1 MNFIINRKVLISML
15 FFGLSMMG
23 YFSWKNLSM
32 ELFPNAELPML
43 YVQISSQLEVDP
55 KYMESQA
62 IIPLEGTIGTLQGIE
77 NMESTAESRRGSIM
91 VEFNKNV
98 NFKYTYLKVQ
108 EKVDEIKASLPEQ
121 FRVTVV
127 KVDLNQMKNQFMQ
140 LQVLGGGDVDRVRN
154 ITDLKIKTELENIDG
169 IAGVNVFGGHEK
181 SVEIQLDMDVC
192 EAYKITAATI
202 RSKIAQN
209 YRARAFA
216 GNVYESKKEYFVQ
229 VTSEFDDLKE
239 IGNLIIAPGPILLKD
254 VAKVYFGTKEETSF
268 SRVNG
273 KNAVSISLVNDA
285 QSNLIDLS
293 HNTLAVIAKLNA
305 TLASKDVQIKVQ
317 NNAADTMEKNL
328 NQIGELAL
336 VGGLLA
342 IMVLW
347 IFLKNFQLVSIIA
360 LAIPISV
367 LTAFNFFYGADISI
381 NSLTLVGMA
390 LAVGMLLDN
399 SVVVLENIYRLR
411 GLGKSPRDSVIQGT
425 TEVWRSV
432 FASTL
437 TTVTVFL
444 PFLFS
449 DNFLVTLIGKNVGVS
464 IISTL
469 SISLFVA
476 TLLVPMMAFSF
487 LKRKGSENLSFNIV
501 STRNKLV
508 QAYVMLMKY
517 SLRKPAQTIVG
528 VLIFFF
534 VSVFLCLAV
543 SMSNLQEVQTKA
555 FRISVTTP
563 VGSTIEATDKI
574 VSQIENRIDTI
585 AEKEDISSN
594 IQAESATVNV
604 ILKEDFKKTS
614 IRTIAQIRED
624 VQQRV
629 QGIPGAVIDISDAS
643 ETTPSSG
650 GGGGGGGGGAGA
662 RQSSGGSSSMMKL
675 LGVGSNQE
683 RIQIKGQDFDVMKNV
698 AGDLQYFLES
708 LESMNRVRVS
718 YSDNRPEVHLRFHP
732 LSMSE
737 NGVSLA
743 NISGELNSFSKEI
756 NTNIK
761 FKQGIDEYD
770 ILIKEMPKLGTTVE
784 QQKKPRAMFDLRTL
798 PIPDSKGGLHEL
810 QSLSEIIYSSGYANI
825 TRVNREKQ
833 IEVTFSFVA
842 AAQDSKDLLAS
853 YRQEVDR
860 IVESYKLPSG
870 VAVQVIHEEDELKDF
885 YFLILAAFILIFM
898 ILASVFESLSTP
910 FVLMF
915 SIPLAAIGSFVA
927 LILTGNSLFSANTL
941 IGFIIL
947 IGIVVNNGIILIDY
961 TNILRKRGYRIE
973 RALIVAG
980 MSRIRPI
987 LITAIVT
994 VVAMLPLAMGDNE
1007 YVGAIGAP
1015 FAITVIGGLSMSTL
1029 LTLIFIPTF
1038 YFGLENAINWMKE
1051 LSVKTR
1057 IIQLILFFIGIYLIY
1072 TRVDSFLWQM
1082 LNTIALVMVIPGS
1095 TWFMMNSLRKAKE
1108 TVIDPSKPIHI
1119 KVQNLV
1125 KIYDWGSRFKREWIG
1140 NRTIRERAGHM
1151 KYYRSWRD
1159 FDDYVWEIPLLGFMI
1174 YFTLGYLQNGLYMFI
1189 FAHLIFFFAL
1199 FLWNPISEYLEYKG
1213 ERDQIKW
1220 LAKAA
1225 SLGYSLIYWV
1235 LPLVFLVF
1243 FYLAWKSLGSVIMI
1257 GVLWYFALSVNRTA
1271 QMLYNENV
1279 NIERLEGRFAR
1290 SRRFFFKM
1298 VEQMP
1303 LIGRKRDAFK
1313 ALKGVSLEIE
1323 TGMIGLLGP
1332 NGAGKSTMMRII
1344 CGIYEQSYGKVWI
1357 NGIDTQ
1363 EKREELQGLIG
1374 YLPQEF
1380 GSYENM
1386 SAYEFLDY
1394 QAILKGLTTPVARAE
1409 RIEYVLTSVHLWD
1422 RKDDKIGGFSGGM
1435 KQRIGIAQILLHLPR
1450 ILVVDEPTAGLDPRE
1465 RIRFRNL
1472 LVELSRERVVIFSTH
1487 IIEDISSS
1495 CNQVAVVNRGQLHY
1509 AGNPGDMVKLADG
1522 LVWQFTIPARDFD
1535 SFLAKDRV
1543 VHHMRDGENI
1553 KLRFLSTEKPAD
1565 DAIVVKPV
1573 LEEAYLCLLK
1583 GIKVVKQ

>member
-1 MNFIINRKVLISML
+1 MNSIINKKVLISML
-15 FFGLSMMG
+15 FLGLSMMG

-43 YVQISSQLEVDP
+43 YIQISSQLEVDP

-62 IIPLEGTIGTLQGIE
+62 IVPLEGAIGTLQGIQ
-77 NMESTAESRRGSIM
+77 NMESTAESRQGNIM
-91 VEFNKNV
+91 VEFNKNI

-121 FRVTVV
+121 FKVTVV

-140 LQVLGGGDVDRVRN
+140 LQVLGGGGVDRVRN
-154 ITDLKIKTELENIDG
+154 VTDLKIKTELENIDG
-169 IAGVNVFGGHEK
+169 IAGVNIFGGHEK

-192 EAYKITAATI
+192 EAYHITAATI
-202 RSKIAQN
+202 RSKITQN
-209 YRARAFA
+209 YKARAFA
-216 GNVYESKKEYFVQ
+216 GNVYEANKEYVVQ

-239 IGNLIIAPGPILLKD
+239 IGSLVIAPGPILLKD
-254 VAKVYFGTKEETSF
+254 VAKVYFGTKEETSY

-273 KNAVSISLVNDA
+273 KDAVSITLVNDA

-293 HNTLAVIAKLNA
+293 HNTLAVIAKLNVA
-305 TLASKDVQIKVQ
+305 LASKDVQIKVQ

-336 VGGLLA
+336 IGGILA
-342 IMVLW
+342 IIVLW

-367 LTAFNFFYGADISI
+367 LTAFNIFYGADISI

-411 GLGKSPRDSVIQGT
+411 GLGKSPRDSVVQGT
-425 TEVWRSV
+425 TEVLRSV
-432 FASTL
+432 FSATL
-437 TTVTVFL
+437 CTVMVFL

-449 DNFLVTLIGKNVGVS
+449 NNFLITLLGKNIGVS

-476 TLLVPMMAFSF
+476 VLLVPMMAFSF
-487 LKRKGSENLSFNIV
+487 LSRKSSNSLSFNVV

-534 VSVFLCLAV
+534 VTIFLCLAV
-543 SMSNLQEVQTKA
+543 SMNNLQQVETNA
-555 FRISVTTP
+555 FRISVTMP
-563 VGSTIEATDKI
+563 VGSSIQATDKI
-574 VSQIENRIDTI
+574 VAQIESRIDTI
-585 AEKEDISSN
+585 PEKEDITSN
-594 IQAESATVNV
+594 IQLESATLNV
-604 ILKEDFKKTS
+604 LLKENFKKTS
-614 IRTIAQIRED
+614 KRTISQIRDD
-624 VQQRV
+624 VQKRV
-629 QGIPGAVIDISDAS
+629 ENIPGAVIDITDAS
-643 ETTPSSG
+643 ETTASAG
-650 GGGGGGGGGAGA
+650 GGGGGGGG
-662 RQSSGGSSSMMKL
+662 RQSAGGTGSMMKM
-675 LGVGSNQE
+675 LGVGANQE
-683 RIQIKGQDFDVMKNV
+683 RILIKGQDFDVMKNV

-718 YSDNRPEVHLRFHP
+718 YSDNRPEIHLRFHP
-732 LSMSE
+732 LSMNE
-737 NGVSLA
+737 NDISLGGIA
-743 NISGELNSFSKEI
+743 GELNSFSKET

-761 FKQGIDEYD
+761 FKQGTDEFD
-770 ILIKEMPKLGTTVE
+770 ILIKEMPKLGTTLE
-784 QQKKPRAMFDLRTL
+784 QQKKPRTIYDLRNL
-798 PIPDSKGGLHEL
+798 PIPDTKGGLHEL
-810 QSLSEIIYSSGYANI
+810 QSISEIVYSSGAANI

-833 IEVTFSFVA
+833 IEVTYSFVA
-842 AAQDSKDLLAS
+842 AAQDSKELLTT

-860 IVESYKLPSG
+860 VVGSYKLPAG

-898 ILASVFESLSTP
+898 ILASVFESISTP

-961 TNILRKRGYRIE
+961 TNILRKRGFRTE
-973 RALIVAG
+973 RALILAG

-994 VVAMLPLAMGDNE
+994 VVAMFPLAMGDNE

-1038 YFGLENAINWMKE
+1038 YFGLENAIAWMKG
-1051 LSVKTR
+1051 LSIR
-1057 IIQLILFFIGIYLIY
+1057 IRTIQIILLVIGFYLIY
-1072 TRVDSFLWQM
+1072 TRVDAFLWQM
-1082 LNTIALVMVIPGS
+1082 LDVIAIVLVVPGS
-1095 TWFMMNSLRKAKE
+1095 TWFIMNSLRKATV
-1108 TVIDPSKPIHI
+1108 TVIDPAEPIHI
-1119 KVQNLV
+1119 SVQNLV
-1125 KIYDWGSRFKREWIG
+1125 KIYDWGSRFQREWIG
-1140 NRTIRERAGHM
+1140 NRNIRERAGQI
-1151 KYYRSWRD
+1151 KYYRTWKD
-1159 FDDYVWEIPLLGFMI
+1159 FDDFIWELPVLGFML
-1174 YFTLGYLQNGLYMFI
+1174 YFTFGYLRNGLYMFI
-1189 FAHLIFFFAL
+1189 LAHIIFL
-1199 FLWNPISEYLEYKG
+1199 FSIYLWGPVKEYLEFKG
-1213 ERDQIKW
+1213 EQNATKW
-1220 LAKAA
+1220 PFTVARW
-1225 SLGYSLIYWV
+1225 GYSFLFWIQPLI
-1235 LPLVFLVF
+1235 FLVLF
-1243 FYLAWKSLGSVIMI
+1243 FMAWRSIGSVIMI
-1257 GVLWYFALSVNRTA
+1257 GLLWYFALAVKTTA
-1271 QMLYNENV
+1271 DMLYTKNL
-1279 NIERLEGRFAR
+1279 NIERLQGRFAGSKR
-1290 SRRFFFKM
+1290 IFFKL

-1332 NGAGKSTMMRII
+1332 NGAGKSTMMRVI

-1363 EKREELQGLIG
+1363 RKREELQGLIG

-1394 QAILKGLTTPVARAE
+1394 QGILKGLTNPAERAT
-1409 RIEYVLTSVHLWD
+1409 RIEYVLSSVHLWD

-1509 AGNPGDMVKLADG
+1509 AGNPGNMVKLAEG
-1522 LVWQFTIPARDFD
+1522 LVWQYTIPAHDFD
-1535 SFLAKDRV
+1535 AFPAKDRV

-1553 KLRFLSTEKPAD
+1553 KLRFLSSEKPSE
-1565 DAIVVKPV
+1565 DAIPVKPV

-1583 GIKVVKQ
+1583 GIRAK

>member
-15 FFGLSMMG
+15 FLGLSLMG

-43 YVQISSQLEVDP
+43 YVQIASQLEVDP

-62 IIPLEGTIGTLQGIE
+62 IVPLEGAIGKLQGIQ
-77 NMESTAESRRGSIM
+77 NMESTAESRQGSIM
-91 VEFNKNV
+91 IEFNKNI

-108 EKVDEIKASLPEQ
+108 EKVDEIKATLPEQ
-121 FRVTVV
+121 FKVTVM
-127 KVDLNQMKNQFMQ
+127 KVDLNQMNNQFMQ
-140 LQVLGGGDVDRVRN
+140 LQVLGGGDVDHVRN
-154 ITDLKIKTELENIDG
+154 ITDLKIKTELGNIDG

-192 EAYKITAATI
+192 QAYHLTAATI
-202 RSKIAQN
+202 RNKISQN
-209 YRARAFA
+209 YKARAFA
-216 GNVYESKKEYFVQ
+216 GNVYEANKEYFVQ
-229 VTSEFDDLKE
+229 VTSEFDDLSE
-239 IGNLIIAPGPILLKD
+239 IGNLVIATGPILLKD
-254 VAKVYFGTKEETSF
+254 VAKVYFGTKEETSY

-273 KNAVSISLVNDA
+273 KSAVSITLVNDA
-285 QSNLIDLS
+285 QSNLIKLS
-293 HNTLAVIAKLNA
+293 HNTLDIIDELNES
-305 TLASKDVQIKVQ
+305 LASKDIQIKVQ
-317 NNAADTMEKNL
+317 NNAAETMEKNL
-328 NQIGELAL
+328 DQIGELAL
-336 VGGLLA
+336 IGGLLA

-347 IFLKNFQLVSIIA
+347 IFLKNFQLVSIIS

-367 LTAFNFFYGADISI
+367 LTAFNVFYGANISI

-411 GLGKSPRDSVIQGT
+411 GLGKSPRDSVVQGT

-437 TTVTVFL
+437 CTVTVFL
-444 PFLFS
+444 PFIFS
-449 DNFLVTLIGKNVGVS
+449 SNFLITLIGKNVGVS

-469 SISLFVA
+469 SISLLVA

-487 LKRKGSENLSFNIV
+487 LKRKNSNNLSFNVV

-517 SLRKPAQTIVG
+517 SLRKPAQTIIG

-534 VSVFLCLAV
+534 VTIFLCLAV
-543 SMSNLQEVQTKA
+543 SMNNLQQVETNA
-555 FRISVTTP
+555 FRVSVTMP
-563 VGSTIEATDKI
+563 VGSTIQATDKI
-574 VSQIENRIDTI
+574 VAQIETRIDTI
-585 AEKEDISSN
+585 PEKEDITSN
-594 IQAESATVNV
+594 IQLESATVNV
-604 ILKEDFKKTS
+604 LLKENFRK
-614 IRTIAQIRED
+614 IRNRSVAQIRED
-624 VQQRV
+624 VKRRV
-629 QGIPGAVIDISDAS
+629 SNISGAVIDIADAS
-643 ETTPSSG
+643 ETTSGSG
-650 GGGGGGGGGAGA
+650 GGVG
-662 RQSSGGSSSMMKL
+662 RQSKGGTGNMMKL
-675 LGVGSNQE
+675 LGIGSNQE
-683 RIQIKGQDFDVMKNV
+683 RILIKGQDFDVMKNV

-708 LESMNRVRVS
+708 LESMNQVRVS

-732 LSMSE
+732 LSMNE
-737 NGVSLA
+737 NDVSLA
-743 NISGELNSFSKEI
+743 SILGELNSFSKET

-761 FKQGIDEYD
+761 FKQGTDEYD
-770 ILIKEMPKLGTTVE
+770 IIIKEMPKLGTTLE
-784 QQKKPRAMFDLRTL
+784 QQKKPRTIYDLRTL
-798 PIPDSKGGLHEL
+798 PVPDTKGGLHEL
-810 QSLSEIIYSSGYANI
+810 QSISEIVYSSGAANI

-833 IEVTFSFVA
+833 IEVTYSFVSS
-842 AAQDSKDLLAS
+842 AQDSKDLLAT
-853 YRQEVDR
+853 YRQEVDKV
-860 IVESYKLPSG
+860 VESYKLPVG

-898 ILASVFESLSTP
+898 ILASVFESLTTP

-927 LILTGNSLFSANTL
+927 LILTGNTLLSANTL

-961 TNILRKRGYRIE
+961 TNILRKRGFRTE
-973 RALIVAG
+973 RALILAG

-994 VVAMLPLAMGDNE
+994 VVAMFPLALGDKE

-1038 YFGLENAINWMKE
+1038 YFGLENAVRWMKG
-1051 LSVKTR
+1051 LSLR
-1057 IIQLILFFIGIYLIY
+1057 IKLIQLVLLLSGIYLIY
-1072 TRVDSFLWQM
+1072 ARVDAFLWQM
-1082 LNTIALVMVIPGS
+1082 LDLIAIVLVIPGS
-1095 TWFMMNSLRKAKE
+1095 TWFIMNSLRKARE
-1108 TVIDPSKPIHI
+1108 TVIDPGVPIHI
-1119 KVQNLV
+1119 TVQNLV
-1125 KIYDWGSRFKREWIG
+1125 KIYDWGSRFQREWVG
-1140 NRTIRERAGHM
+1140 NRNIRERTGQVR
-1151 KYYRSWRD
+1151 YYHHWKD
-1159 FDDYVWEIPLLGFMI
+1159 FDDFVWELPILGFLF
-1174 YFTLGYLQNGLYMFI
+1174 YFTFSYLKNGLYMFI
-1189 FAHLIFFFAL
+1189 LAHAIFFL
-1199 FLWNPISEYLEYKG
+1199 IVYLWGPIQQYLRYIS
-1213 ERDQIKW
+1213 ERDQLKW
-1220 LAKAA
+1220 PDRLAEW
-1225 SLGYSLIYWV
+1225 GYSFIYWI
-1235 LPLVFLVF
+1235 LPLIFLILF
-1243 FYLAWKSLGSVIMI
+1243 HLAWKSTGSVIMI
-1257 GVLWYFALSVNRTA
+1257 GILWYFALTVQMTA
-1271 QMLYNENV
+1271 HMLYDKKI
-1279 NIERLEGRFAR
+1279 NIERLQGRFAG
-1290 SRRFFFKM
+1290 SRRIFFKL

-1303 LIGRKRDAFK
+1303 LIGRKRDSFK

-1363 EKREELQGLIG
+1363 QKREELQGLIG

-1394 QAILKGLTTPVARAE
+1394 QGILKGLTDPSERAT
-1409 RIEYVLTSVHLWD
+1409 RIEYVLSSVHLWD

-1435 KQRIGIAQILLHLPR
+1435 KQRIGIAEILLHLPR

-1509 AGNPGDMVKLADG
+1509 AGNPANMVKLADG
-1522 LVWQFTIPARDFD
+1522 LVWQYTIPATDFD
-1535 SFLAKDRV
+1535 AFPAKDRV

-1553 KLRFLSTEKPAD
+1553 KLRFLSAEKPSE
-1565 DAIVVKPV
+1565 DAIPVKPV

-1583 GIKVVKQ
+1583 GIKAK

>member
-23 YFSWKNLSM
+23 YFSWRNLSM

-62 IIPLEGTIGTLQGIE
+62 IVPLEGTIGTLQGIQ
-77 NMESTAESRRGSIM
+77 NMESTAESRQGSIM
-91 VEFNKNV
+91 VEFNKNI

-121 FRVTVV
+121 FKVTVV

-140 LQVLGGGDVDRVRN
+140 LQVLGSGDVDRVRN

-181 SVEIQLDMDVC
+181 SIEIRLDMDVC
-192 EAYKITAATI
+192 QAYHITAATI
-202 RSKIAQN
+202 RSKLLQN
-209 YRARAFA
+209 YKARAFA
-216 GNVYESKKEYFVQ
+216 GNVYEAKKEFVVQ
-229 VTSEFDDLKE
+229 VTSEFDDLKQ
-239 IGNLIIAPGPILLKD
+239 ICNIVIAAGPILLKD
-254 VAKVYFGTKEETSF
+254 VAKVYFGTKEETSY

-273 KNAVSISLVNDA
+273 KNAVSITLVNDA

-293 HNTLAVIAKLNA
+293 HNTLAVIDRLNK
-305 TLASKDVQIKVQ
+305 TLASKDIKIKVQ

-336 VGGLLA
+336 IGGLLA

-381 NSLTLVGMA
+381 NSLTLVGIA

-411 GLGKSPRDSVIQGT
+411 GLGKSPRDAVVQGT

-432 FASTL
+432 FSSTL
-437 TTVTVFL
+437 CTITVFL

-449 DNFLVTLIGKNVGVS
+449 SNFLITLLGKNIGVS

-469 SISLFVA
+469 SISLLVA
-476 TLLVPMMAFSF
+476 VMLVPMMAYSF
-487 LKRKGSENLSFNIV
+487 LKRKSSKDLSFNVV

-517 SLRKPAQTIVG
+517 SLRKPAQTIIG

-534 VSVFLCLAV
+534 VTIFLCLAV
-543 SMSNLQEVQTKA
+543 SMNNLQQVETNA
-555 FRISVTTP
+555 FRISVTMP
-563 VGSTIEATDKI
+563 VGSSILATDKI
-574 VSQIENRIDTI
+574 VSQIESRIDTI
-585 AEKEDISSN
+585 PEKEDITSN
-594 IQAESATVNV
+594 IQLENATLNV
-604 ILKEDFKKTS
+604 LLKENFRKTS
-614 IRTIAQIRED
+614 KRTIAQIRDD
-624 VQQRV
+624 VQKRV
-629 QGIPGAVIDISDAS
+629 ENIAGAVIDITDAS
-643 ETTPSSG
+643 ETTSSSG
-650 GGGGGGGGGAGA
+650 GGGGAGG
-662 RQSSGGSSSMMKL
+662 RQSSGGTGSMMKM
-675 LGVGSNQE
+675 LGVGANQE
-683 RIQIKGQDFDVMKNV
+683 RILIKGQDFVVMKNV

-732 LSMSE
+732 LTMNE
-737 NGVSLA
+737 NDISLA
-743 NISGELNSFSKEI
+743 GIAGELNSFSKET

-761 FKQGIDEYD
+761 FKQGTDEYD
-770 ILIKEMPKLGTTVE
+770 IIIKEMPKLGTTLE
-784 QQKKPRAMFDLRTL
+784 QQKKPRTIYDLRTL
-798 PIPDSKGGLHEL
+798 PVPDTKGGLHEL
-810 QSLSEIIYSSGYANI
+810 QNISEIIYSSGAANI

-833 IEVTFSFVA
+833 IEVTYSFVA
-842 AAQDSKDLLAS
+842 AAQDSKDLLTT

-860 IVESYKLPSG
+860 VVESYKLPAG

-898 ILASVFESLSTP
+898 ILASVFESLATP

-961 TNILRKRGYRIE
+961 TNILRKRGFRTE
-973 RALIVAG
+973 RALILAG

-994 VVAMLPLAMGDNE
+994 IVAMLPLAMGDNE

-1038 YFGLENAINWMKE
+1038 YFGLQNAIAWMKG
-1051 LSVKTR
+1051 LSLRTR
-1057 IIQLILFFIGIYLIY
+1057 IIQVALMVFGIFLIY
-1072 TRVDSFLWQM
+1072 TRVDAFLWQM
-1082 LNTIALVMVIPGS
+1082 LDMIAIVIVVPGS
-1095 TWFMMNSLRKAKE
+1095 TWFIMNSLRKAKE
-1108 TVIDPSKPIHI
+1108 SVIDPEEPIHI
-1119 KVQNLV
+1119 TVQNLV
-1125 KIYDWGSRFKREWIG
+1125 KIYDWGSRFKREWNG
-1140 NRTIRERAGHM
+1140 NRNIRERAGQI
-1151 KYYRSWRD
+1151 KYYRTWRD
-1159 FDDYVWEIPLLGFMI
+1159 FDDFVWELPLLGFMF
-1174 YFTLGYLQNGLYMFI
+1174 YFTFSYLYNGLYMFI
-1189 FAHLIFFFAL
+1189 MAHLIFFFSL
-1199 FLWNPISEYLEYKG
+1199 YLWGPVGEYLEFKA
-1213 ERDQIKW
+1213 DKAQLKW
-1220 LAKAA
+1220 PLKLAGG
-1225 SLGYSLIYWV
+1225 GYRVIYWF
-1235 LPLVFLVF
+1235 LPLIFLIL
-1243 FYLAWKSLGSVIMI
+1243 FYLKWKSVGSVVMI
-1257 GVLWYFALSVNRTA
+1257 GILWYLALSIQKTA
-1271 QMLYNENV
+1271 DMLYNQNV
-1279 NIERLEGRFAR
+1279 NIERLQGRFAR
-1290 SRRFFFKM
+1290 SRRVFFKL

-1363 EKREELQGLIG
+1363 VKREELQGLIG

-1394 QAILKGLTTPVARAE
+1394 QGILKGLTNPVERAT
-1409 RIEYVLTSVHLWD
+1409 RIEYVLSSVHLWD
-1422 RKDDKIGGFSGGM
+1422 RKDDKIGGYSGGM

-1509 AGNPGDMVKLADG
+1509 AGNPANMVKLAEG
-1522 LVWQFTIPARDFD
+1522 LVWQYTIPAREFD
-1535 SFLAKDRV
+1535 SFPAKDRV
-1543 VHHMRDGENI
+1543 VHHMRDGDNI
-1553 KLRFLSTEKPAD
+1553 KLRFLSAEKPSE
-1565 DAIVVKPV
+1565 DAIPVKPV

-1583 GIKVVKQ
+1583 GIKVN

>member
-1 MNFIINRKVLISML
+1 ML

-43 YVQISSQLEVDP
+43 YVQVSSQLEVDP

-62 IIPLEGTIGTLQGIE
+62 IVPLEGAIGALQGIE
-77 NMESTAESRRGSIM
+77 NMESTAQSRQGSIM
-91 VEFNKNV
+91 VEFNKNI

-140 LQVLGGGDVDRVRN
+140 LQVLGSGGVDRVRN
-154 ITDLKIKTELENIDG
+154 ITDLKIKNELENVNG
-169 IAGVNVFGGHEK
+169 IAGVNVFGGREK
-181 SVEIQLDMDVC
+181 SVEIQLDMNVC
-192 EAYKITAATI
+192 EAYHITAATI
-202 RSKIAQN
+202 RNKITQN
-209 YRARAFA
+209 YKARAFA
-216 GNVYESKKEYFVQ
+216 GNVYESNRQYFVQ
-229 VTSEFDDLKE
+229 VTSEYDDLKD
-239 IGNLIIAPGPILLKD
+239 ISNLVIAPGPILLKD
-254 VAKVYFGTKEETSF
+254 VAKVYFGTKEETSY

-273 KNAVSISLVNDA
+273 KNSVSITLVNDA
-285 QSNLIDLS
+285 QSNLIELS
-293 HNTLAVIAKLNA
+293 HNTLATIARLNKD
-305 TLASKDVQIKVQ
+305 LASKDVQIKVQ

-336 VGGLLA
+336 VGGILA
-342 IMVLW
+342 ILVLW

-367 LTAFNFFYGADISI
+367 LTAFNVFFGADISI

-411 GLGKSPRDSVIQGT
+411 GIGLSPRDSVIQGT

-437 TTVTVFL
+437 TTITVFL
-444 PFLFS
+444 PFIFS
-449 DNFLVTLIGKNVGVS
+449 DNFLITLIGKNVGVS

-469 SISLFVA
+469 TISLFVA
-476 TLLVPMMAFSF
+476 MLLVPMMAYSF
-487 LKRKGSENLSFNIV
+487 LRKENSKKLSFNVV

-528 VLIFFF
+528 VLLFFF
-534 VSVFLCLAV
+534 VSIFLCLAV
-543 SMSNLQEVQTKA
+543 SMNNLTQVETKA
-555 FRISVTTP
+555 FRISVTMP

-574 VSQIENRIDTI
+574 VSQIETRIDSLK
-585 AEKEDISSN
+585 EKDDVTSN
-594 IQAESATVNV
+594 IQLENATVNV
-604 ILKEDFKKTS
+604 LLKEDYQKISK
-614 IRTIAQIRED
+614 RTIAQIRDDVRARVED
-624 VQQRV
+624 VS
-629 QGIPGAVIDISDAS
+629 GAVIDISDAS
-643 ETTPSSG
+643 ETTASAGSG
-650 GGGGGGGGGAGA
+650 GGGGGGG
-662 RQSSGGSSSMMKL
+662 RQTSTGTGNMMKL
-675 LGVGSNQE
+675 LGVGDNQE
-683 RIQIKGQDFDVMKNV
+683 RILIKGQDFDVMKNV
-698 AGDLQYFLES
+698 AGDLQYYLES
-708 LESMNRVRVS
+708 LESMRRVRVS

-732 LSMSE
+732 LKMSE
-737 NGVSLA
+737 NDIALG
-743 NISGELNSFSKEI
+743 NISGELSSFNKET

-761 FKQGIDEYD
+761 FKQGTDEYD
-770 ILIKEMPKLGTTVE
+770 ILIKEMPMMGTTLE
-784 QQKKPRAMFDLRTL
+784 QQKKPRTIYELRNL
-798 PIPDSKGGLHEL
+798 PIPDSKGTMHEL
-810 QSLSEIIYSSGYANI
+810 QSISEIIYSSGAANI

-833 IEVTFSFVA
+833 IEVSYSFVT
-842 AAQDSKDLLAS
+842 AAQDSKDLLTT
-853 YRQEVDR
+853 YRADVDK
-860 IVESYKLPSG
+860 IVEGYKLPAG
-870 VAVQVIHEEDELKDF
+870 VAVQVLHEEDPLKDF

-898 ILASVFESLSTP
+898 ILASVFESISTP

-927 LILTGNSLFSANTL
+927 LIVTHNSLFSANTL

-961 TNILRKRGYRIE
+961 TNILRKRGFRTE
-973 RALIVAG
+973 RALILAG

-994 VVAMLPLAMGDNE
+994 VIAMFPLAMGDNE

-1038 YFGLENAINWMKE
+1038 YFGLENAIIWMKG
-1051 LSVKTR
+1051 LSLRTQ
-1057 IIQLILFFIGIYLIY
+1057 IIQGVVLLLGVYLIY
-1072 TRVDSFLWQM
+1072 AHVDAFLWQM
-1082 LNTIALVMVIPGS
+1082 LDMIALVLVIPGT
-1095 TWFMMNSLRKAKE
+1095 TWFVNNSLRKAKE
-1108 TVIDPSKPIHI
+1108 SIVDPNEPIQI
-1119 KVQNLV
+1119 RIQNLV
-1125 KIYDWGSRFKREWIG
+1125 KIYNWGGRFKREWIG
-1140 NRTIRERAGHM
+1140 NTRIRERAGQV
-1151 KYYRSWRD
+1151 KYYKSWRD
-1159 FDDYVWEIPLLGFMI
+1159 FDDFVWELPILGFLF
-1174 YFTLGYLQNGLYMFI
+1174 YFTFGYLQNGLFMFLLSHI
-1189 FAHLIFFFAL
+1189 IFFFSL
-1199 FLWNPISEYLEYKG
+1199 YLWGPIREYLDYKG
-1213 ERDQIKW
+1213 ERDGLTWPSRMGKIG
-1220 LAKAA
+1220 
-1225 SLGYSLIYWV
+1225 LGFIYWILPSIMLV
-1235 LPLVFLVF
+1235 LL
-1243 FYLAWKSLGSVIMI
+1243 YLAWSSIGSVVLI
-1257 GVLWYFALSVNRTA
+1257 GILWYFALSVNRTA
-1271 QMLYNENV
+1271 EMLYVQNV
-1279 NIERLEGRFAR
+1279 NIERLQGRFAG
-1290 SRRFFFKM
+1290 SRRVFFKL

-1303 LIGRKRDAFK
+1303 IIGRKRDAFK
-1313 ALKGVSLEIE
+1313 ALKGVSLQID

-1386 SAYEFLDY
+1386 SAFEYLDY
-1394 QAILKGLTTPVARAE
+1394 QALLKGLTNPVERAT
-1409 RIEYVLTSVHLWD
+1409 RIEYVLSSVHLWD

-1509 AGNPGDMVKLADG
+1509 AGNPGDMVKLAEG
-1522 LVWQFTIPARDFD
+1522 LVWQYTIPAKEFD
-1535 SFLAKDRV
+1535 SFPAKDRV
-1543 VHHMRDGENI
+1543 VHHSREGDLI
-1553 KLRFLSTEKPAD
+1553 KLRFLAAEKPSAE
-1565 DAIVVKPV
+1565 AIQVKPV

-1583 GIKVVKQ
+1583 GIKVTN

>member
-1 MNFIINRKVLISML
+1 
-15 FFGLSMMG
+15 
-23 YFSWKNLSM
+23 M

-43 YVQISSQLEVDP
+43 YVQVSSQLEVDP

-62 IIPLEGTIGTLQGIE
+62 IIPLEGAIGTLQGIE
-77 NMESTAESRRGSIM
+77 NMESSAESRRGSIM

-140 LQVLGGGDVDRVRN
+140 LQVLGGGGVDRVRN
-154 ITDLKIKTELENIDG
+154 VTDLKIQTELENIDG
-169 IAGVNVFGGHEK
+169 IAGVNIFGGRQK
-181 SVEIQLDMDVC
+181 SVEIQLDMQVC
-192 EAYKITAATI
+192 EAYNITAATI
-202 RSKIAQN
+202 RNKIAQN
-209 YRARAFA
+209 YKARAFA
-216 GNVYESKKEYFVQ
+216 GNVYEANKQYFVQ

-239 IGNLIIAPGPILLKD
+239 ISELVIAPGPILLKD
-254 VAKVYFGTKEETSF
+254 VAKVYFGTKEETSY

-273 KNAVSISLVNDA
+273 KDAVSITLVNDA

-293 HNTLAVIAKLNA
+293 HNTLAVIAKLNES
-305 TLASKDVQIKVQ
+305 LASKDIQIKVQ

-347 IFLKNFQLVSIIA
+347 IFLKNFQLVTIIA

-367 LTAFNFFYGADISI
+367 LTAFNFFYAADISI

-411 GLGKSPRDSVIQGT
+411 GLGMSPRQSVIQGT
-425 TEVWRSV
+425 TEVWRSI

-444 PFLFS
+444 PFIFS
-449 DNFLVTLIGKNVGVS
+449 DNFLITLIGKNVGVS

-476 TLLVPMMAFSF
+476 ALLVPMMAFTF
-487 LKRKGSENLSFNIV
+487 LKKKNSMNLSFNIV

-517 SLRKPAQTIVG
+517 SLRKPAQTIVW
-528 VLIFFF
+528 VLVFFF
-534 VSVFLCLAV
+534 VTIFLCLAV
-543 SMSNLQEVQTKA
+543 SMNVLQQVETNA
-555 FRISVTTP
+555 FRISVTMP

-574 VSQIENRIDTI
+574 VSQIESRIDTL
-585 AEKEDISSN
+585 AEKEDITSN
-594 IQAESATVNV
+594 IQVESATVNV
-604 ILKEDFKKTS
+604 LLKEDFEKTS
-614 IRTIAQIRED
+614 KRTIAQIRDD
-624 VQQRV
+624 VQKRV
-629 QGIPGAVIDISDAS
+629 GTITGAVIDIADAS
-643 ETTPSSG
+643 ETTASSG
-650 GGGGGGGGGAGA
+650 GGGSGGRQSGGGTGN
-662 RQSSGGSSSMMKL
+662 MMKL
-675 LGVGSNQE
+675 LGVGANQE
-683 RIQIKGQDFDVMKNV
+683 RILIKGQDFEVMKNV

-718 YSDNRPEVHLRFHP
+718 YSNNRPEVHLRFHP
-732 LSMSE
+732 LTMSE
-737 NGVSLA
+737 YDISLA

-756 NTNIK
+756 NTNIL
-761 FKQGIDEYD
+761 FKQGTDEYD
-770 ILIKEMPKLGTTVE
+770 ILIKEMPKPGMTLE
-784 QQKKPRAMFDLRTL
+784 QQKKPRTIYDLRTL
-798 PIPDSKGGLHEL
+798 PIPDAAGGLHEL
-810 QSLSEIIYSSGYANI
+810 QNISDIVYSSGYANI
-825 TRVNREKQ
+825 SRVNREKQ
-833 IEVTFSFVA
+833 IEVTYSFVP

-853 YRQEVDR
+853 YRQEVDAV
-860 IVESYKLPSG
+860 VESYKLPSG
-870 VAVQVIHEEDELKDF
+870 IAVQVLHEEDQLKDF

-927 LILTGNSLFSANTL
+927 LIMTGNSLFSANTL

-961 TNILRKRGYRIE
+961 TNILRKRGFRTQ

-1038 YFGLENAINWMKE
+1038 YFGLGNAIIWMKG
-1051 LSVKTR
+1051 LSLRTR
-1057 IIQLILFFIGIYLIY
+1057 IIQLVLFVLGAYLIY
-1072 TRVDSFLWQM
+1072 TRVDAFLWQM
-1082 LNTIALVMVIPGS
+1082 LDIIAIILAIPGA
-1095 TWFMMNSLRKAKE
+1095 TWFIMNSLRKARE
-1108 TVIDPSKPIHI
+1108 TVINSDEPIHI
-1119 KVQNLV
+1119 TVQNLV
-1125 KIYDWGSRFKREWIG
+1125 KIYDWGSRFSREWIG
-1140 NRTIRERAGHM
+1140 NRKIRERAGQI
-1151 KYYRSWRD
+1151 KYYHNWRD
-1159 FDDYVWEIPLLGFMI
+1159 FDDFIWELPLLGFMF
-1174 YFTLGYLQNGLYMFI
+1174 YFTLWYLRNGLYMFI
-1189 FAHLIFFFAL
+1189 MAHLIFFLSL
-1199 FLWNPISEYLEYKG
+1199 FLWGPISQYLVHKSDG
-1213 ERDQIKW
+1213 DQTKW
-1220 LAKAA
+1220 PAKVAEW
-1225 SLGYSLIYWV
+1225 GYNFIYWM
-1235 LPLVFLVF
+1235 LPFIFLIL
-1243 FYLAWKSLGSVIMI
+1243 FYLAWESIGSVVMI
-1257 GVLWYFALSVNRTA
+1257 GVLWYFALSVQMTA
-1271 QMLYNENV
+1271 VMLYKENI
-1279 NIERLEGRFAR
+1279 NIERLKGRFAGLRR
-1290 SRRFFFKM
+1290 SFFKL

-1313 ALKGVSLEIE
+1313 ALKGVSLEIG

-1332 NGAGKSTMMRII
+1332 NGAGKSTMMRVI

-1363 EKREELQGLIG
+1363 QKREELQGLIG

-1386 SAYEFLDY
+1386 TAYEFLDY
-1394 QAILKGLTTPVARAE
+1394 QGILKGLTNPAERAI
-1409 RIEYVLTSVHLWD
+1409 RIEYVLSSVHLWD
-1422 RKDDKIGGFSGGM
+1422 RKNDKIGGYSGGM

-1450 ILVVDEPTAGLDPRE
+1450 ILIVDEPTAGLDPRE

-1509 AGNPGDMVKLADG
+1509 AGNPANMVKLAEG
-1522 LVWQFTIPARDFD
+1522 LVWQFKIPARDFD
-1535 SFLAKDRV
+1535 SFPGKDRV

-1553 KLRFLSTEKPAD
+1553 KLRILSAEKPSD
-1565 DAIVVKPV
+1565 DAIPVKPV

-1583 GIKVVKQ
+1583 GIKVNK

>member
-43 YVQISSQLEVDP
+43 YVQVTSQLDVDP

-62 IIPLEGTIGTLQGIE
+62 IVPLEGTIGALQGIQ

-108 EKVDEIKASLPEQ
+108 EKVDEIKATLPEQ
-121 FRVTVV
+121 FKVTVV
-127 KVDLNQMKNQFMQ
+127 KVDLTQMNNQFMQ
-140 LQVLGGGDVDRVRN
+140 LQVLGGGGVDRVRN
-154 ITDLKIKTELENIDG
+154 VTDLKIKTELENIDG
-169 IAGVNVFGGHEK
+169 IAGVNIFGGRQK

-192 EAYKITAATI
+192 EAYHITAATI
-202 RSKIAQN
+202 RNKIAAN
-209 YRARAFA
+209 YKARAFA
-216 GNVYESKKEYFVQ
+216 GDVYEANKQYFVQ

-239 IGNLIIAPGPILLKD
+239 ISNLVIATGPILLKD
-254 VAKVYFGTKEETSF
+254 VAKVYFGTKEETSY

-273 KNAVSISLVNDA
+273 KDAVSITLVNDA

-293 HNTLAVIAKLNA
+293 HNTLAVIAKLNQS
-305 TLASKDVQIKVQ
+305 LASKDIQIKVQ

-328 NQIGELAL
+328 DQIGELAL

-367 LTAFNFFYGADISI
+367 LTAFNFFYAGNISI

-411 GLGKSPRDSVIQGT
+411 GLGKSPREAVVQGT

-432 FASTL
+432 TASTL

-449 DNFLVTLIGKNVGVS
+449 DNFLITLIGKNVGVS

-469 SISLFVA
+469 TISLFVA
-476 TLLVPMMAFSF
+476 MLLVPMMAYSF
-487 LKRKGSENLSFNIV
+487 LKKKNSMNLSFNVV

-517 SLRKPAQTIVG
+517 SLRKPAQTIIW

-534 VSVFLCLAV
+534 VTIFLCLAV
-543 SMSNLQEVQTKA
+543 SMNNLTQVETNA
-555 FRISVTTP
+555 FRISVTMP
-563 VGSTIEATDKI
+563 VGSTIESTDKI
-574 VSQIENRIDTI
+574 VAQIESRIDTL
-585 AEKEDISSN
+585 AEKEDITSN
-594 IQAESATVNV
+594 IQVESATLNV
-604 ILKEDFKKTS
+604 LLKENFKKTS
-614 IRTIAQIRED
+614 KRTIAQIRQD
-624 VQQRV
+624 VQKRV
-629 QGIPGAVIDISDAS
+629 ENIPGAVIDIADAS
-643 ETTPSSG
+643 ETTTSSSG
-650 GGGGGGGGGAGA
+650 GGGGGTAS
-662 RQSSGGSSSMMKL
+662 RQSSGGTGSMMKM
-675 LGVGSNQE
+675 LGVGSNE
-683 RIQIKGQDFDVMKNV
+683 EKILIKGQDFDVMKNV

-732 LSMSE
+732 LTMSE
-737 NGVSLA
+737 YGVSLA

-756 NTNIK
+756 NTNIQ
-761 FKQGIDEYD
+761 FKQGTDEYD
-770 ILIKEMPKLGTTVE
+770 ILIKEMPKLGTTLE
-784 QQKKPRAMFDLRTL
+784 QQKKPRTIYDLRTL
-798 PIPDSKGGLHEL
+798 PVPDAAGGLHEL
-810 QSLSEIIYSSGYANI
+810 QSISEIVYSTGAANI

-833 IEVTFSFVA
+833 IEVTYSFVSS
-842 AAQDSKDLLAS
+842 AQDSKDLLAT
-853 YRQEVDR
+853 YRAEVDKV
-860 IVESYKLPSG
+860 VESYKLPAG
-870 VAVQVIHEEDELKDF
+870 VAVQVIHEEDQLKDF

-898 ILASVFESLSTP
+898 ILASVFESLATP

-927 LILTGNSLFSANTL
+927 LIMTGNSLFSANTL

-961 TNILRKRGYRIE
+961 TNILRKRGFRTE

-994 VVAMLPLAMGDNE
+994 VVAMFPLAMGDNE

-1015 FAITVIGGLSMSTL
+1015 FAITVIGGLSMSTM

-1038 YFGLENAINWMKE
+1038 YFGLENAIIWMKG
-1051 LSVKTR
+1051 LSVRTR
-1057 IIQLILFFIGIYLIY
+1057 IIQMVLLVIGIFLIY
-1072 TRVDSFLWQM
+1072 KRVDSFLWQM
-1082 LNTIALVMVIPGS
+1082 LDMIAVVIVIPGT

-1108 TVIDPSKPIHI
+1108 TVIDPKEPIRI
-1119 KVQNLV
+1119 TVQNLV

-1140 NRTIRERAGHM
+1140 NRHIRERAGQI
-1151 KYYRSWRD
+1151 KYYHQWND
-1159 FDDYVWEIPLLGFMI
+1159 FEDFVWLVPMLGFMF
-1174 YFTLGYLQNGLYMFI
+1174 YFCFGYLKNGLYMFI
-1189 FAHLIFFFAL
+1189 FAHFIFFL
-1199 FLWNPISEYLEYKG
+1199 SLYIWGPVSQYLEYKS
-1213 ERDQIKW
+1213 EKEHTKW
-1220 LAKAA
+1220 PVKLSKWGQ
-1225 SLGYSLIYWV
+1225 SFIYWI
-1235 LPLVFLVF
+1235 LPLIFLF
-1243 FYLAWKSLGSVIMI
+1243 LFYIEWKSIGSVIMI
-1257 GVLWYFALSVNRTA
+1257 AVLWYFALIVQRTA
-1271 QMLYNENV
+1271 DKLYNENI
-1279 NIERLEGRFAR
+1279 NIERLQGRFAGIRR
-1290 SRRFFFKM
+1290 SFYKL

-1394 QAILKGLTTPVARAE
+1394 QGILKGLTNPVERAT
-1409 RIEYVLTSVHLWD
+1409 RIEYVLSSVHLWD
-1422 RKDDKIGGFSGGM
+1422 RKDDKIGGYSGGM

-1495 CNQVAVVNRGQLHY
+1495 CNQVAVVNRGELHY
-1509 AGNPGDMVKLADG
+1509 AGNPANMVKLAEG
-1522 LVWQFTIPARDFD
+1522 LVWQYTIPAKDFD
-1535 SFLAKDRV
+1535 AFPAKDRV
-1543 VHHMRDGENI
+1543 VHHMRDGDNI
-1553 KLRFLSTEKPAD
+1553 KLRFLSDVKPSE
-1565 DAIVVKPV
+1565 DAVLVKPV
-1573 LEEAYLCLLK
+1573 LEEAYLCMLK
-1583 GIKVVKQ
+1583 GLKVKK

>member
-1 MNFIINRKVLISML
+1 ML

-23 YFSWKNLSM
+23 YFSWRNLSM

-62 IIPLEGTIGTLQGIE
+62 IVPLEGAIGALQGIQ
-77 NMESTAESRRGSIM
+77 NMESTAESRQGSIM
-91 VEFNKNV
+91 VEFNKNI

-121 FRVTVV
+121 FKVTVV

-181 SVEIQLDMDVC
+181 SIEIQLDMDVC
-192 EAYKITAATI
+192 QAYHITAATI
-202 RSKIAQN
+202 RSKLSQN
-209 YRARAFA
+209 YKARAFA
-216 GNVYESKKEYFVQ
+216 GNVYESKKDFVVQ
-229 VTSEFDDLKE
+229 VTSEFDDLKQ
-239 IGNLIIAPGPILLKD
+239 IGNLVIAPGPILLKD
-254 VAKVYFGTKEETSF
+254 VAKVYFGTKEETSY

-273 KNAVSISLVNDA
+273 KNSVSITLVNDA

-293 HNTLAVIAKLNA
+293 HNTLAVIARLNQ
-305 TLASKDVQIKVQ
+305 TLASKDIQIKVQ

-336 VGGLLA
+336 IGGLLA

-381 NSLTLVGMA
+381 NSLTLVGIA

-411 GLGKSPRDSVIQGT
+411 GLGKSPREAVVQGT

-432 FASTL
+432 FSSTL
-437 TTVTVFL
+437 CTVTVFL

-449 DNFLVTLIGKNVGVS
+449 SNFLVTLLGKNIGVS

-476 TLLVPMMAFSF
+476 VMLVPMMAYSF
-487 LKRKGSENLSFNIV
+487 LKRKSSRNLSFNVV

-517 SLRKPAQTIVG
+517 SLRKPAQTIIG

-534 VSVFLCLAV
+534 VTIFLCLAV
-543 SMSNLQEVQTKA
+543 SMNNLQQVQTSA
-555 FRISVTTP
+555 FRISVTMP
-563 VGSTIEATDKI
+563 VGSSIQATDKI
-574 VSQIENRIDTI
+574 VSQIESRIDTI
-585 AEKEDISSN
+585 PEKEDITSN
-594 IQAESATVNV
+594 IQAESASLNV
-604 ILKEDFKKTS
+604 LLKKDLKKIS
-614 IRTIAQIRED
+614 KRTISQIRDD
-624 VQQRV
+624 VQKRV
-629 QGIPGAVIDISDAS
+629 ENIPGAVIDIADAS
-643 ETTPSSG
+643 ETTSSG
-650 GGGGGGGGGAGA
+650 TGGGGAGGG
-662 RQSSGGSSSMMKL
+662 RQSSGGTGSMMKL

-683 RIQIKGQDFDVMKNV
+683 RILIKGQDFDVMKNV

-718 YSDNRPEVHLRFHP
+718 YSDNRPEIHLRFRP
-732 LSMSE
+732 LTMNE
-737 NGVSLA
+737 NDISLA
-743 NISGELNSFSKEI
+743 GIAGELNSFSKET

-761 FKQGIDEYD
+761 FKQGTDEYD
-770 ILIKEMPKLGTTVE
+770 IIIKEMPKLGTTLE
-784 QQKKPRAMFDLRTL
+784 QQKKPRTIYDLRTL
-798 PIPDSKGGLHEL
+798 PVPDSKGGLHEL
-810 QSLSEIIYSSGYANI
+810 QSISEIVYSSGAANI

-833 IEVTFSFVA
+833 IEVTYAFVA
-842 AAQDSKDLLAS
+842 AAQDSKELLTT

-860 IVESYKLPSG
+860 VVESYKLPPG
-870 VAVQVIHEEDELKDF
+870 VAVQVLHEEDELKDF

-898 ILASVFESLSTP
+898 ILASVFESLATP

-961 TNILRKRGYRIE
+961 TNILRKRGFRTE
-973 RALIVAG
+973 RALILAG

-994 VVAMLPLAMGDNE
+994 IVAMLPLAMGDNE

-1015 FAITVIGGLSMSTL
+1015 FAITVIGGLGMSTL

-1038 YFGLENAINWMKE
+1038 YFGLQNAIAWMNG
-1051 LSVKTR
+1051 LSLRTR
-1057 IIQLILFFIGIYLIY
+1057 IIQIVLMVIGIFLIY
-1072 TRVDSFLWQM
+1072 TRVDAFLWQM
-1082 LNTIALVMVIPGS
+1082 LDMIAIVLVIPGS
-1095 TWFMMNSLRKAKE
+1095 TWFIMNSLRKAKE
-1108 TVIDPSKPIHI
+1108 TVIDPSQPIHI

-1125 KIYDWGSRFKREWIG
+1125 KIYDWGSRFKREWAG
-1140 NRTIRERAGHM
+1140 NRNIRERAGQI
-1151 KYYRSWRD
+1151 KYYHHLKD
-1159 FDDYVWEIPLLGFMI
+1159 FDDFVWELPVLGFLF
-1174 YFTLGYLQNGLYMFI
+1174 YFTFGYLANGLYMFI
-1189 FAHLIFFFAL
+1189 MAHLIFFFSL
-1199 FLWNPISEYLEYKG
+1199 YLWGPVMEYLEYKAKSEG
-1213 ERDQIKW
+1213 SKWPIK
-1220 LAKAA
+1220 LAG
-1225 SLGYSLIYWV
+1225 LGYSFIYWI
-1235 LPLVFLVF
+1235 LPFIFLVL
-1243 FYLAWKSLGSVIMI
+1243 YYIAWKSVGSVVMI
-1257 GVLWYFALSVNRTA
+1257 GILWYLALSIKKTA
-1271 QMLYNENV
+1271 DMLYKDNI
-1279 NIERLEGRFAR
+1279 NIERLQGRFAKT
-1290 SRRFFFKM
+1290 RRVFFKL

-1332 NGAGKSTMMRII
+1332 NGAGKSTMMRVI

-1386 SAYEFLDY
+1386 SAFEFLDY
-1394 QAILKGLTTPVARAE
+1394 QAILKGLTNPVEREA
-1409 RIEYVLTSVHLWD
+1409 RIEYVLSSVHLWD

-1509 AGNPGDMVKLADG
+1509 AGNPANMVKLAEG
-1522 LVWQFTIPARDFD
+1522 LVWQYTIPARDFD
-1535 SFLAKDRV
+1535 AFPAKDRV
-1543 VHHMRDGENI
+1543 VHHMRDGEFI
-1553 KLRFLSTEKPAD
+1553 KLRFLSAEKPSE
-1565 DAIVVKPV
+1565 DAILVKPV

-1583 GIKVVKQ
+1583 GIKINRN

>member
-1 MNFIINRKVLISML
+1 ML

-43 YVQISSQLEVDP
+43 YVQVSSQLEVDP

-62 IIPLEGTIGTLQGIE
+62 IVPLEGAIGALQGIE
-77 NMESTAESRRGSIM
+77 NMESTAQSRQGSIM
-91 VEFNKNV
+91 VEFNKNI

-140 LQVLGGGDVDRVRN
+140 LQVLGSGGVDRVRN
-154 ITDLKIKTELENIDG
+154 ITDLKIKNELENVNG
-169 IAGVNVFGGHEK
+169 IAGVNVFGGREK
-181 SVEIQLDMDVC
+181 SVEIQLDMNVC
-192 EAYKITAATI
+192 EAYHITAAAI
-202 RSKIAQN
+202 RNKITQN
-209 YRARAFA
+209 YKARAFA
-216 GNVYESKKEYFVQ
+216 GNVYESNRQYFVQ
-229 VTSEFDDLKE
+229 VTSEYDDLKE
-239 IGNLIIAPGPILLKD
+239 ISNLVIAPGPILLKD
-254 VAKVYFGTKEETSF
+254 VAKVYFGTKEETSY

-273 KNAVSISLVNDA
+273 KNSVSITLVNDA
-285 QSNLIDLS
+285 QTNLIELS
-293 HNTLAVIAKLNA
+293 HNTLATIARLNKD
-305 TLASKDVQIKVQ
+305 LASKDVQIKVQ

-336 VGGLLA
+336 VGGILA
-342 IMVLW
+342 IIVLW

-367 LTAFNFFYGADISI
+367 LTAFNVFFGADISI

-411 GLGKSPRDSVIQGT
+411 GIGLSPRDSVIQGT

-437 TTVTVFL
+437 TTITVFL
-444 PFLFS
+444 PFIFS
-449 DNFLVTLIGKNVGVS
+449 DNFLITLIGKNVGVS

-469 SISLFVA
+469 TISLFVA
-476 TLLVPMMAFSF
+476 MLLVPMMAYSF
-487 LKRKGSENLSFNIV
+487 LRKENSKKLSFNVV

-528 VLIFFF
+528 VLLFFF
-534 VSVFLCLAV
+534 VSIFLCLAV
-543 SMSNLQEVQTKA
+543 SMNNLTQVETKA
-555 FRISVTTP
+555 FRISVTMP

-574 VSQIENRIDTI
+574 VSQIETRIDSLK
-585 AEKEDISSN
+585 EKDDVTSN
-594 IQAESATVNV
+594 IQLENATVNV
-604 ILKEDFKKTS
+604 LLKEDYKKIS
-614 IRTIAQIRED
+614 KRTIAQIRDDVRARVED
-624 VQQRV
+624 VS
-629 QGIPGAVIDISDAS
+629 GAVIDISDAS
-643 ETTPSSG
+643 ETTASAGSG
-650 GGGGGGGGGAGA
+650 GGGGGGG
-662 RQSSGGSSSMMKL
+662 RQTSTGTGNMMKL
-675 LGVGSNQE
+675 LGVGDNQE
-683 RIQIKGQDFDVMKNV
+683 RILIKGQDFDVMKNV
-698 AGDLQYFLES
+698 ASDLQYYLES
-708 LESMNRVRVS
+708 LESMRRVRVS

-732 LSMSE
+732 LKMSE
-737 NGVSLA
+737 NDIALG
-743 NISGELNSFSKEI
+743 NISGELSSFNKET

-761 FKQGIDEYD
+761 FKQGTDEYD
-770 ILIKEMPKLGTTVE
+770 ILIKEMPMMGTTLE
-784 QQKKPRAMFDLRTL
+784 QQKKPRTIYELRKL
-798 PIPDSKGGLHEL
+798 PIPDSKGTMHEL
-810 QSLSEIIYSSGYANI
+810 QSISEIIYSSGAANI

-833 IEVTFSFVA
+833 IEVSYSFVA
-842 AAQDSKDLLAS
+842 AAQDSKDLLTT
-853 YRQEVDR
+853 YRADVDK
-860 IVESYKLPSG
+860 IVEGYKLPAG
-870 VAVQVIHEEDELKDF
+870 VAVQVLHEEDPLKDF

-898 ILASVFESLSTP
+898 ILASVFESISTP

-927 LILTGNSLFSANTL
+927 LIVTHNSLFSANTL

-961 TNILRKRGYRIE
+961 TNILRKRGFRME
-973 RALIVAG
+973 RALILAG

-994 VVAMLPLAMGDNE
+994 VIAMFPLAMGDNE

-1038 YFGLENAINWMKE
+1038 YFGLENAIIWMKG
-1051 LSVKTR
+1051 LSLRTR
-1057 IIQLILFFIGIYLIY
+1057 IIQGVVLLLGVYLIY
-1072 TRVDSFLWQM
+1072 ARVDAFLWQM
-1082 LNTIALVMVIPGS
+1082 LDMIALVLVIPGA
-1095 TWFMMNSLRKAKE
+1095 TWFVNNSLRKAKE
-1108 TVIDPSKPIHI
+1108 SVVDPNEPIQI
-1119 KVQNLV
+1119 RIQNLV
-1125 KIYDWGSRFKREWIG
+1125 KIYNWGGRFKREWIG
-1140 NRTIRERAGHM
+1140 NTRIRERAGQV
-1151 KYYRSWRD
+1151 KYYKSWRD
-1159 FDDYVWEIPLLGFMI
+1159 FDDFVWELPILGFLF
-1174 YFTLGYLQNGLYMFI
+1174 YFTFVYLQNGLFMFI
-1189 FAHLIFFFAL
+1189 LSHVIFFL
-1199 FLWNPISEYLEYKG
+1199 SLYLWGPIREYLDYKG
-1213 ERDQIKW
+1213 ERDGLTWPSRMGKIG
-1220 LAKAA
+1220 
-1225 SLGYSLIYWV
+1225 LGFIYWILPSIMLV
-1235 LPLVFLVF
+1235 LL
-1243 FYLAWKSLGSVIMI
+1243 YLAWSSIGSVVLI
-1257 GVLWYFALSVNRTA
+1257 GILWYFALSVNRTA
-1271 QMLYNENV
+1271 EMLYIQNI
-1279 NIERLEGRFAR
+1279 NIERLQGRFAG
-1290 SRRFFFKM
+1290 SRRVFFKL

-1303 LIGRKRDAFK
+1303 IIGRKRDAFK
-1313 ALKGVSLEIE
+1313 ALKGVSLQID

-1386 SAYEFLDY
+1386 SAFEYLDY
-1394 QAILKGLTTPVARAE
+1394 QALLKGLTNPVERAT
-1409 RIEYVLTSVHLWD
+1409 RIEYVLSSVHLWD

-1509 AGNPGDMVKLADG
+1509 AGNPGDMVKLAEG
-1522 LVWQFTIPARDFD
+1522 LVWQYTIPAKEFD
-1535 SFLAKDRV
+1535 SFPAKDRV
-1543 VHHMRDGENI
+1543 VHHSREGDLI
-1553 KLRFLSTEKPAD
+1553 KLRFLAAEKPSAE
-1565 DAIVVKPV
+1565 AILVKPV

-1583 GIKVVKQ
+1583 GIKVTN

>member
-15 FFGLSMMG
+15 FIGLSMMG

-43 YVQISSQLEVDP
+43 YVQVTSQQEVDP
-55 KYMESQA
+55 KFMESQA
-62 IIPLEGTIGTLQGIE
+62 IVPLEGAVGALQGIE
-77 NMESTAESRRGSIM
+77 NMESTAESKRGSIM

-98 NFKYTYLKVQ
+98 NFKYIYLKVQ

-121 FRVTVV
+121 FKVTVV

-140 LQVLGGGDVDRVRN
+140 LQVLGGGGVDRVRD
-154 ITDLKIKTELENIDG
+154 ITDLKISTELQNIDG
-169 IAGVNVFGGHEK
+169 IAGVNVYGGHEK
-181 SVEIQLDMDVC
+181 SIEVQLNMDVC
-192 EAYKITAATI
+192 DAYHITAATI
-202 RSKIAQN
+202 RNKISQN
-209 YRARAFA
+209 YKSRAFT
-216 GNVYESKKEYFVQ
+216 GNVYEGQKEFGVQ
-229 VTSEFDDLKE
+229 VTSEFDDLKD
-239 IGNLIIAPGPILLKD
+239 IGNLVIATGPILLKD
-254 VAKVYFGTKEETSF
+254 IAKVYFGTKEQTSY

-273 KNAVSISLVNDA
+273 KDAVSITLVNDA

-293 HNTLAVIAKLNA
+293 HKTLAVIDQLNKSLA
-305 TLASKDVQIKVQ
+305 TKDVQIKVQ

-328 NQIGELAL
+328 DQIGELAL

-347 IFLKNFQLVSIIA
+347 IFLKNFRLVSIIA

-367 LTAFNFFYGADISI
+367 LTAFNFFYGANISI

-411 GLGKSPRDSVIQGT
+411 GLGKSPREAVVQGT

-432 FASTL
+432 SASTL

-449 DNFLVTLIGKNVGVS
+449 DNFLITLIGKNVGVS

-469 SISLFVA
+469 TISLFVA
-476 TLLVPMMAFSF
+476 MLLVPMMAYSF
-487 LKRKGSENLSFNIV
+487 LRRRESMNLSFNVV

-508 QAYVMLMKY
+508 QTYVMLMKY
-517 SLRKPAQTIVG
+517 SLRKPAQTIIG

-534 VSVFLCLAV
+534 VTIFLCMAV
-543 SMSNLQEVQTKA
+543 SMNNLQQVETKA
-555 FRISVTTP
+555 FRINVTMA

-574 VSQIENRIDTI
+574 VAQIESRIDTI

-604 ILKEDFKKTS
+604 LLKEDFRKFSK
-614 IRTIAQIRED
+614 RTIAQIRDD
-624 VQQRV
+624 VQKRV
-629 QGIPGAVIDISDAS
+629 EGIPGAQIDISDAS
-643 ETTPSSG
+643 ETTSS
-650 GGGGGGGGGAGA
+650 GGGAGA
-662 RQSSGGSSSMMKL
+662 GSGGRITSGGTGSMMKM
-675 LGVGSNQE
+675 LGVGTNQE
-683 RIQIKGQDFDVMKNV
+683 RILIKGQDFDIMKNV

-708 LESMNRVRVS
+708 LESINRVRVS
-718 YSDNRPEVHLRFHP
+718 YSDNRPEVHLRFYP
-732 LSMSE
+732 LIMSDY
-737 NGVSLA
+737 NVSLA
-743 NISGELNSFSKEI
+743 NILGELNSFNKEI
-756 NTNIK
+756 NTNIQ
-761 FKQGIDEYD
+761 FKQGTDQYD
-770 ILIKEMPKLGTTVE
+770 ILIKEMPKAGMTLE
-784 QQKKPRAMFDLRTL
+784 QQKKPRTMHDLRTL
-798 PIPDSKGGLHEL
+798 QIPDATGGVHEL
-810 QSLSEIIYSSGYANI
+810 QNVSEIIYSSGAAVIN
-825 TRVNREKQ
+825 RVNREKQ
-833 IEVTFSFVA
+833 IEVTYSFVS
-842 AAQDSKDLLAS
+842 AAQDSKELLTS

-860 IVESYKLPSG
+860 VVESYKLPAG

-885 YFLILAAFILIFM
+885 YYLILAAFILIFM

-927 LILTGNSLFSANTL
+927 LILTGNTLFSANTL

-961 TNILRKRGYRIE
+961 TNILRKRGFRTE
-973 RALIVAG
+973 RALILAG

-994 VVAMLPLAMGDNE
+994 MIAMLPLALGDNE

-1015 FAITVIGGLSMSTL
+1015 FAITVIGGLSMSTM

-1038 YFGLENAINWMKE
+1038 YFGLQNAIAWMKE
-1051 LSVKTR
+1051 LPLRTK
-1057 IIQLILFFIGIYLIY
+1057 LIHLTLAIVGIYLIY
-1072 TRVDSFLWQM
+1072 TRVYSFLWQM
-1082 LNTIALVMVIPGS
+1082 LDTIALVLVIPGS
-1095 TWFMMNSLRKAKE
+1095 TWFIMNSLRKAKE
-1108 TVIDPSKPIHI
+1108 TVIDPSEPIRI
-1119 KVQNLV
+1119 NVKNLV
-1125 KIYDWGSRFKREWIG
+1125 KIYDWGSRFQREWIG
-1140 NRTIRERAGHM
+1140 NRNIRERAGQI
-1151 KYYRSWRD
+1151 KYYRHWKD
-1159 FDDYVWEIPLLGFMI
+1159 FDDFIWELPLLGFMC
-1174 YFTLGYLQNGLYMFI
+1174 YFTFLYLKSGLYMFI
-1189 FAHLIFFFAL
+1189 MAHLIFFFTL
-1199 FLWNPISEYLEYKG
+1199 YIWGPISEYLGNVG
-1213 ERDQIKW
+1213 ERNHQKW
-1220 LAKAA
+1220 PSLLA
-1225 SLGYSLIYWV
+1225 SRGYSAIYWF
-1235 LPLVFLVF
+1235 LPLLFLVI
-1243 FYLAWKSLGSVIMI
+1243 FYLSWKSLGSVIMI
-1257 GVLWYFALSVNRTA
+1257 GILWYFALTVKMTA
-1271 QMLYNENV
+1271 DMLYKKNV
-1279 NIERLEGRFAR
+1279 NIERLQGRFAG
-1290 SRRFFFKM
+1290 SRRLFFKL

-1303 LIGRKRDAFK
+1303 LIGRKKDAFK
-1313 ALKGVSLEIE
+1313 ALKGISLEIE

-1332 NGAGKSTMMRII
+1332 NGAGKSTMMRVI

-1394 QAILKGLTTPVARAE
+1394 QAILKGLTNPEERAA
-1409 RIEYVLTSVHLWD
+1409 RIEYVLSSVHLWD
-1422 RKDDKIGGFSGGM
+1422 RRDDKIGGYSGGM

-1450 ILVVDEPTAGLDPRE
+1450 ILIVDEPTAGLDPRE

-1509 AGNPGDMVKLADG
+1509 AGSPSDMVKLAEG
-1522 LVWQFTIPARDFD
+1522 LVWQYRIPAQEFD
-1535 SFLAKDRV
+1535 AFPAKDRV
-1543 VHHMRDGENI
+1543 VHHMREGDNI
-1553 KLRFLSTEKPAD
+1553 KLRFLSADKPSE
-1565 DAIVVKPV
+1565 DAIPVKPV

-1583 GIKVVKQ
+1583 GIKVKK

>member
-1 MNFIINRKVLISML
+1 ML

-62 IIPLEGTIGTLQGIE
+62 IIPLEGAIGALQGIQ

-91 VEFNKNV
+91 IEFNKNV
-98 NFKYTYLKVQ
+98 NFKYTYLRVQ

-140 LQVLGGGDVDRVRN
+140 LQVLGGGDVDRVRD
-154 ITDLKIKTELENIDG
+154 ITDLKIKTELENVDG

-192 EAYKITAATI
+192 EAYHITAATI
-202 RSKIAQN
+202 RNKIAQN
-209 YRARAFA
+209 YKARAFA

-239 IGNLIIAPGPILLKD
+239 IGNLVIATGPILLKD
-254 VAKVYFGTKEETSF
+254 VAKVYFGTKEETSY

-273 KNAVSISLVNDA
+273 KNSVSITLVNDA

-293 HNTLAVIAKLNA
+293 HKTLAAIAKLNEN
-305 TLASKDVQIKVQ
+305 LASKDIQIKVQ

-342 IMVLW
+342 IVVLW

-367 LTAFNFFYGADISI
+367 LTAFNIFYGADISI

-411 GLGKSPRDSVIQGT
+411 GLGKSPREAVVQGT
-425 TEVWRSV
+425 IEVWRSV

-449 DNFLVTLIGKNVGVS
+449 DNFLITLIGKNVGVS

-469 SISLFVA
+469 SISLMVA
-476 TLLVPMMAFSF
+476 TLLVPMMTFAF
-487 LKRKGSENLSFNIV
+487 LKRKGSENLSFNVV

-534 VSVFLCLAV
+534 LSVFLCLAV
-543 SMSNLQEVQTKA
+543 SMNNLTQVETKA

-574 VSQIENRIDTI
+574 VTMIESRIDTL
-585 AEKEDISSN
+585 AEKEDITSN

-604 ILKEDFKKTS
+604 LLKENFKNISK
-614 IRTIAQIRED
+614 RTIAQIRDD
-624 VQQRV
+624 VQKRV
-629 QGIPGAVIDISDAS
+629 LYIPGAVIDIADAS
-643 ETTPSSG
+643 ETTTSSG
-650 GGGGGGGGGAGA
+650 GGGGGGGA
-662 RQSSGGSSSMMKL
+662 RQSSGGTGSMMKL
-675 LGVGSNQE
+675 LGVGSAQE

-698 AGDLQYFLES
+698 ASDLQYYLES

-732 LSMSE
+732 LIMSE
-737 NGVSLA
+737 NGISLA

-761 FKQGIDEYD
+761 FKQGTDEYD
-770 ILIKEMPKLGTTVE
+770 ILIKEMPKLGVTLE
-784 QQKKPRAMFDLRTL
+784 QQKKPRTMFDLRTL
-798 PIPDSKGGLHEL
+798 PVPDTKGGLHEL
-810 QSLSEIIYSSGYANI
+810 QSISEIIYSSGYANI

-833 IEVTFSFVA
+833 IEVTYSFVA

-853 YRQEVDR
+853 YRQEVDQ
-860 IVESYKLPSG
+860 VVGSYKLPSG
-870 VAVQVIHEEDELKDF
+870 IAVQVIHEEDELKDF

-898 ILASVFESLSTP
+898 ILASVFESLATP

-961 TNILRKRGYRIE
+961 TNILRKRGFRTE

-994 VVAMLPLAMGDNE
+994 IVAMLPLAMGDNE

-1038 YFGLENAINWMKE
+1038 YFGLENAILWMKG
-1051 LSVKTR
+1051 LSVRTR
-1057 IIQLILFFIGIYLIY
+1057 IIQMVLFIVGTYLIY
-1072 TRVDSFLWQM
+1072 KHVDAFLWQM
-1082 LNTIALVMVIPGS
+1082 LDTIAMVLVIPGS
-1095 TWFMMNSLRKAKE
+1095 TWFIMNSLRKAKE
-1108 TVIDPSKPIHI
+1108 SVIDPNEPIHI
-1119 KVQNLV
+1119 TVQNLV
-1125 KIYDWGSRFKREWIG
+1125 KIYDWGSRFKREWTG
-1140 NRTIRERAGHM
+1140 NRNIRERAGQI
-1151 KYYRSWRD
+1151 KYYRSWKD
-1159 FDDYVWEIPLLGFMI
+1159 FDDFVWELPLLGFLF
-1174 YFTLGYLQNGLYMFI
+1174 YFTFGYMKNGLYMFI
-1189 FAHLIFFFAL
+1189 LAHVVFFFTL
-1199 FLWNPISEYLEYKG
+1199 HLWSPISEYLKFKG
-1213 ERDQIKW
+1213 DRDQLKW
-1220 LAKAA
+1220 PRKFADI
-1225 SLGYSLIYWV
+1225 GYSFIYWI
-1235 LPLVFLVF
+1235 LPLIFVML
-1243 FYLAWKSLGSVIMI
+1243 FYRAWESIGSVVMI
-1257 GVLWYFALSVNRTA
+1257 GLLWYFALTVNRTA
-1271 QMLYNENV
+1271 EMLYEENI
-1279 NIERLEGRFAR
+1279 NIERLKGRFAR
-1290 SRRFFFKM
+1290 SRRFFFKL

-1332 NGAGKSTMMRII
+1332 NGAGKSTMMRVI

-1363 EKREELQGLIG
+1363 QKREELQGLIG

-1394 QAILKGLTTPVARAE
+1394 QGLLKGLTNPEERAV
-1409 RIEYVLTSVHLWD
+1409 RIEYVLSSVHLWD
-1422 RKDDKIGGFSGGM
+1422 RKDDKIGGYSGGM

-1509 AGNPGDMVKLADG
+1509 AGNPANMVKLAEG
-1522 LVWQFTIPARDFD
+1522 LVWQYTIPARDFD
-1535 SFLAKDRV
+1535 SFPAKDRV

-1553 KLRFLSTEKPAD
+1553 KLRFLSAEKPSE
-1565 DAIVVKPV
+1565 DAITVKPV

-1583 GIKVVKQ
+1583 GIKVKPANKN

>member
-1 MNFIINRKVLISML
+1 ML

-62 IIPLEGTIGTLQGIE
+62 VVPLEGAIGALQGIE

-91 VEFNKNV
+91 VEFNKNI
-98 NFKYTYLKVQ
+98 NFKYTYLRVQ

-140 LQVLGGGDVDRVRN
+140 LQVLGGGGADRVRN
-154 ITDLKIKTELENIDG
+154 VTDLKIKTELENIDG
-169 IAGVNVFGGHEK
+169 IAGVNIFGGREK

-192 EAYKITAATI
+192 EAYHITAATI
-202 RSKIAQN
+202 RNKISQN
-209 YRARAFA
+209 YKARAFA
-216 GNVYESKKEYFVQ
+216 GNVYESKKQYFVQ

-239 IGNLIIAPGPILLKD
+239 ISNLVIATGPILLKD
-254 VAKVYFGTKEETSF
+254 VAKVYFGTKEETSY

-273 KNAVSISLVNDA
+273 KNSVSITLVNDA

-293 HNTLAVIAKLNA
+293 HSTLAVIAKLNKE
-305 TLASKDVQIKVQ
+305 LASKDIQIKVQ

-336 VGGLLA
+336 IGGLLA

-347 IFLKNFQLVSIIA
+347 IFLKNFRLVSIIA

-411 GLGKSPRDSVIQGT
+411 GLGNSPRQSVVQGT

-444 PFLFS
+444 PFIFS
-449 DNFLVTLIGKNVGVS
+449 DNFYITLIGKNVGVS

-476 TLLVPMMAFSF
+476 TLLVPMMAYSF
-487 LKRKGSENLSFNIV
+487 LRRKGSEHLSFNVV

-534 VSVFLCLAV
+534 VTIFLCLAV
-543 SMSNLQEVQTKA
+543 SMNNLTQVQTNA
-555 FRISVTTP
+555 FRISVTMP
-563 VGSTIEATDKI
+563 VGATIEATDKI
-574 VSQIENRIDTI
+574 VSQIESRIDTL
-585 AEKEDISSN
+585 AEKEDVTSN
-594 IQAESATVNV
+594 IQVESATVNV
-604 ILKEDFKKTS
+604 LLKEDFKKTS
-614 IRTIAQIRED
+614 KRTIAQIRDD
-624 VQQRV
+624 VKRRV
-629 QGIPGAVIDISDAS
+629 ENITGAVIDINDAS
-643 ETTPSSG
+643 ETTASSG
-650 GGGGGGGGGAGA
+650 GGGGGT
-662 RQSSGGSSSMMKL
+662 RQSSGGTGNMMKL

-683 RIQIKGQDFDVMKNV
+683 KILIKGQDFDVMKNV

-708 LESMNRVRVS
+708 LESISRVRVS

-732 LSMSE
+732 LTMNE
-737 NGVSLA
+737 YDISLA
-743 NISGELNSFSKEI
+743 NVSGELNSFSKEI

-761 FKQGIDEYD
+761 FKQGTDEYD
-770 ILIKEMPKLGTTVE
+770 ILIKEMPKLGSTLE
-784 QQKKPRAMFDLRTL
+784 QQKKPRTIYDLRTL
-798 PIPDSKGGLHEL
+798 PVPDAKGGLHEL
-810 QSLSEIIYSSGYANI
+810 QNISEIVYSTGYANI
-825 TRVNREKQ
+825 SRVNREKQ
-833 IEVTFSFVA
+833 IEVTYSFVS
-842 AAQDSKDLLAS
+842 AAQDSKELLAS
-853 YRQEVDR
+853 YRQEVDGV
-860 IVESYKLPSG
+860 VESYKLPSG
-870 VAVQVIHEEDELKDF
+870 VAIQVIHEENELKDF
-885 YFLILAAFILIFM
+885 YYLILAAFILIFM

-961 TNILRKRGYRIE
+961 TNILRKRGFRTE
-973 RALIVAG
+973 RALILAG

-994 VVAMLPLAMGDNE
+994 VVAMFPLAMGDNE

-1038 YFGLENAINWMKE
+1038 YFGLENAIIWFKG
-1051 LSVKTR
+1051 LSLRTR
-1057 IIQLILFFIGIYLIY
+1057 IIQMVLLIVGIFLIY
-1072 TRVDSFLWQM
+1072 TRVDAFLWQM
-1082 LNTIALVMVIPGS
+1082 LDTIAIIMVVPGA
-1095 TWFMMNSLRKAKE
+1095 TWFIMNSLRKAKE
-1108 TVIDPSKPIHI
+1108 TVIDPNEQIHI
-1119 KVQNLV
+1119 TVQNLV
-1125 KIYDWGSRFKREWIG
+1125 KIYDWGSRFQREWIG
-1140 NRTIRERAGHM
+1140 NRNIRERAGQI
-1151 KYYRSWRD
+1151 KYYRNWKD
-1159 FDDYVWEIPLLGFMI
+1159 FDDFVWELPILGFMV
-1174 YFTLGYLQNGLYMFI
+1174 YFTFTYLNNGLYMFI
-1189 FAHLIFFFAL
+1189 MAHLIFFFSL
-1199 FLWNPISEYLEYKG
+1199 YLWGPVKEYLENKG
-1213 ERDQIKW
+1213 ERDQTKW
-1220 LAKAA
+1220 PAKIARR
-1225 SLGYSLIYWV
+1225 GYAIIYWI
-1235 LPLVFLVF
+1235 LPLIFIGL
-1243 FYLAWKSLGSVIMI
+1243 FYLEWKSVGSVIMI
-1257 GVLWYFALSVNRTA
+1257 GILWYFALSVQMTA
-1271 QMLYNENV
+1271 IMLYENKI
-1279 NIERLEGRFAR
+1279 NIERLQGRFAGT
-1290 SRRFFFKM
+1290 RRIFFKL

-1303 LIGRKRDAFK
+1303 VIGRKRDAFK

-1332 NGAGKSTMMRII
+1332 NGAGKSTMMRVI

-1394 QAILKGLTTPVARAE
+1394 QGILKGLTNPVERAA
-1409 RIEYVLTSVHLWD
+1409 RIEYVLSSVHLWD
-1422 RKDDKIGGFSGGM
+1422 RKDDKIGGYSGGM

-1509 AGNPGDMVKLADG
+1509 AGNPGNMVKLAEG
-1522 LVWQFTIPARDFD
+1522 LVWQYTIPARDFD
-1535 SFLAKDRV
+1535 SFPAKDRV

-1553 KLRFLSTEKPAD
+1553 KLRFLSAEKPSE
-1565 DAIVVKPV
+1565 DAILVKPV

-1583 GIKVVKQ
+1583 GIIVKK

>member
-15 FFGLSMMG
+15 FLGLSMLG

-32 ELFPNAELPML
+32 ELFPNSELPML
-43 YVQISSQLEVDP
+43 YVQVTSQLEVDP

-62 IIPLEGTIGTLQGIE
+62 IVPLEGAVGTLQGIA
-77 NMESTAESRRGSIM
+77 NMESSAQSNRGTIM

-98 NFKYTYLKVQ
+98 NFKYAYLKVQ
-108 EKVDEIKASLPEQ
+108 EKIDEIKSSLPEQ
-121 FRVTVV
+121 FKVTVV
-127 KVDLNQMKNQFMQ
+127 KVDLTQMNNQFMQ

-154 ITDLKIKTELENIDG
+154 VTDLKIQPELQNIDG
-169 IAGVNVFGGHEK
+169 IAGVNIYGGRQK

-192 EAYKITAATI
+192 QAYNITAATI
-202 RSKIAQN
+202 RNKISAN
-209 YRARAFA
+209 YKSRAFA
-216 GNVYESKKEYFVQ
+216 GNVYESKKEYVVQ
-229 VTSEFDDLKE
+229 VTSEFDDLKD
-239 IGNLIIAPGPILLKD
+239 ISNLVIANGPILLKD
-254 VAKVYFGTKEETSF
+254 VAKVYFGTKEETSY

-273 KNAVSISLVNDA
+273 KSSISITLVNDA

-293 HNTLAVIAKLNA
+293 HKTLAVIDKLNKD
-305 TLASKDVQIKVQ
+305 LASKDVQIKVQ
-317 NNAADTMEKNL
+317 SNSADTMEKNL

-347 IFLKNFQLVSIIA
+347 IFLKNFRLVSIIA

-367 LTAFNFFYGADISI
+367 LTAFNFFYAGKISI

-411 GLGKSPRDSVIQGT
+411 GLGNSPRQSVVQGT
-425 TEVWRSV
+425 TEVWRSI

-437 TTVTVFL
+437 TTITVFL

-449 DNFLVTLIGKNVGVS
+449 DNFMVNLIGKNVGVS

-469 SISLFVA
+469 TISLFVA
-476 TLLVPMMAFSF
+476 MLLVPMMAYSF
-487 LKRKGSENLSFNIV
+487 LKKKNSLGLNFNVV
-501 STRNKLV
+501 STRNKVV

-517 SLRKPAQTIVG
+517 SLRKPAQTIIA

-534 VSVFLCLAV
+534 ITIFLCLAV
-543 SMSNLQEVQTKA
+543 SRNTLTQVDTNA
-555 FRISVTTP
+555 FRISVTMP
-563 VGSTIEATDKI
+563 SGSAIEASDKL
-574 VSQIENRIDTI
+574 VAQIETRIDTI
-585 AEKEDISSN
+585 PEIEDITSN

-604 ILKEDFKKTS
+604 ALKTDFSKTS
-614 IRTIAQIRED
+614 KRTISQIRDDVQKRVLNISGAQI
-624 VQQRV
+624 
-629 QGIPGAVIDISDAS
+629 DIADAS
-643 ETTPSSG
+643 QTTSTSSMGGGGGSRQSG
-650 GGGGGGGGGAGA
+650 GGGANN
-662 RQSSGGSSSMMKL
+662 MMKM
-675 LGVGSNQE
+675 LGVGTNEEQ
-683 RIQIKGQDFDVMKNV
+683 ILIKGQDFDVMKNV
-698 AGDLQYFLES
+698 AGDLQYFLQS
-708 LESMNRVRVS
+708 LESMNNVRVS
-718 YSDNRPEVHLRFHP
+718 YSDNRPEVHLRFYP
-732 LSMSE
+732 LIMNE
-737 NGVSLA
+737 YNVTLN

-756 NTNIK
+756 NTNIQ
-761 FKQGIDEYD
+761 FKQGVDEYD
-770 ILIKEMPKLGTTVE
+770 ILIKEMPKLGTTLE
-784 QQKKPRAMFDLRTL
+784 DQKKPRTIYNLRNL
-798 PIPDSKGGLHEL
+798 PVPDAAGGLHEL
-810 QSLSEIIYSSGYANI
+810 QKLSEIVFSTGAAIIS
-825 TRVNREKQ
+825 RVNREKQ
-833 IEVTFSFVA
+833 IEVTFSFVS
-842 AAQDSKDLLAS
+842 AAQDSKDLLAT
-853 YRQEVDR
+853 YRAEVDKV
-860 IVESYKLPSG
+860 VEGYKLPSG
-870 VAVQVIHEEDELKDF
+870 VAIQVIHEEDQFKDF
-885 YFLILAAFILIFM
+885 YPLILAAFILIFM
-898 ILASVFESLSTP
+898 ILASVFESLATP

-927 LILTGNSLFSANTL
+927 LILTGNSLFTSNTL

-961 TNILRKRGYRIE
+961 TNILRKRGFRTE

-994 VVAMLPLAMGDNE
+994 VVAMFPLAMGDKE

-1038 YFGLENAINWMKE
+1038 YFGLENAIIWFKE
-1051 LSVKTR
+1051 LPMKSR
-1057 IIQLILFFIGIYLIY
+1057 ITQFVLVVLGIYLIY

-1082 LNTIALVMVIPGS
+1082 LDTIAIVIVIPGA
-1095 TWFMMNSLRKAKE
+1095 TWFIMNSLRKAKE
-1108 TVIDPSKPIHI
+1108 TVIDSDQPIHI
-1119 KVQNLV
+1119 TVQNLV

-1140 NRTIRERAGHM
+1140 NRNIRERAGQI
-1151 KYYRSWRD
+1151 KYYHHWKD
-1159 FDDYVWEIPLLGFMI
+1159 FDDFVWELPVLGFMF
-1174 YFTLGYLQNGLYMFI
+1174 YFTFDYLKNGLFMFVVAHFI
-1189 FAHLIFFFAL
+1189 FFMCLYM
-1199 FLWNPISEYLEYKG
+1199 WNPVSQYLEYKG
-1213 ERDQIKW
+1213 EKENIKW
-1220 LAKAA
+1220 PAKV
-1225 SLGYSLIYWV
+1225 SEWGYSFIYWIM
-1235 LPLVFLVF
+1235 PFVFLIL
-1243 FYLAWKSLGSVIMI
+1243 FYLAWRSIGSVIMI
-1257 GVLWYFALSVNRTA
+1257 GILWYFALSVQVTA
-1271 QMLYNENV
+1271 EKLYKENI
-1279 NIERLEGRFAR
+1279 NIERLTGRFAGVRR
-1290 SRRFFFKM
+1290 SFYKL

-1303 LIGRKRDAFK
+1303 MIGRKRDAFK

-1332 NGAGKSTMMRII
+1332 NGAGKSTMMRVI

-1394 QAILKGLTTPVARAE
+1394 QAILKGLTNPAERAT
-1409 RIEYVLTSVHLWD
+1409 RIEYVLSSVHLWD
-1422 RKDDKIGGFSGGM
+1422 RKDDKIGGYSGGM

-1495 CNQVAVVNRGQLHY
+1495 CNQVAVVNRGELQY
-1509 AGNPGDMVKLADG
+1509 AGNPGDMVKLAEG
-1522 LVWQFTIPARDFD
+1522 FVWQYSIPARDFD
-1535 SFLAKDRV
+1535 AFPAKDRV
-1543 VHHMRDGENI
+1543 VHHMREGENI
-1553 KLRFLSTEKPAD
+1553 KLRFLSAEKPSE
-1565 DAIVVKPV
+1565 DAILVKPV

-1583 GIKVVKQ
+1583 GIKLKK

>member
-1 MNFIINRKVLISML
+1 ML

-43 YVQISSQLEVDP
+43 YVQVSSQLEVDP

-62 IIPLEGTIGTLQGIE
+62 IVPLEGAIGALQGIE
-77 NMESTAESRRGSIM
+77 NMESTAQSRQGSIM
-91 VEFNKNV
+91 VEFNKNI

-140 LQVLGGGDVDRVRN
+140 LQVLGSGGVDRVRN
-154 ITDLKIKTELENIDG
+154 ITDLKIKNELENVNG
-169 IAGVNVFGGHEK
+169 IAGVNVFGGREK
-181 SVEIQLDMDVC
+181 SVEIQLDMNVC
-192 EAYKITAATI
+192 EAYHITAATI
-202 RSKIAQN
+202 RNKITQN
-209 YRARAFA
+209 YKARAFA
-216 GNVYESKKEYFVQ
+216 GNVYESNRQYFVQ
-229 VTSEFDDLKE
+229 VTSEYDDLKE
-239 IGNLIIAPGPILLKD
+239 ISNLVIAPGPILLKD
-254 VAKVYFGTKEETSF
+254 VAKVYFGTKEETSY

-273 KNAVSISLVNDA
+273 KNSVSITLVNDA
-285 QSNLIDLS
+285 QSNLIELS
-293 HNTLAVIAKLNA
+293 HNTLATIARLNKD
-305 TLASKDVQIKVQ
+305 LASKDVQIKVQ

-336 VGGLLA
+336 VGGILA
-342 IMVLW
+342 IIVLW

-367 LTAFNFFYGADISI
+367 LTAFNVFFGADISI

-411 GLGKSPRDSVIQGT
+411 GIGLSPRDSVIQGT

-437 TTVTVFL
+437 TTITVFL
-444 PFLFS
+444 PFIFS
-449 DNFLVTLIGKNVGVS
+449 DNFLITLIGKNVGVS

-469 SISLFVA
+469 TISLFVA
-476 TLLVPMMAFSF
+476 MLLVPMMAYSF
-487 LKRKGSENLSFNIV
+487 LRKENSKKLSFNVV

-528 VLIFFF
+528 VLLFFF
-534 VSVFLCLAV
+534 VSIFLCLAV
-543 SMSNLQEVQTKA
+543 SMNNLTQVETKA
-555 FRISVTTP
+555 FRISVTMP

-574 VSQIENRIDTI
+574 VSQIEHRIDSLK
-585 AEKEDISSN
+585 EKDDVTSN
-594 IQAESATVNV
+594 IQLENATVNV
-604 ILKEDFKKTS
+604 LLKEDYKKIS
-614 IRTIAQIRED
+614 KRTIAQIRDDVRARVED
-624 VQQRV
+624 VS
-629 QGIPGAVIDISDAS
+629 GAVIDISDAS
-643 ETTPSSG
+643 ETTASAGSG
-650 GGGGGGGGGAGA
+650 GGGGGGG
-662 RQSSGGSSSMMKL
+662 RQTSTGTGNMMKL
-675 LGVGSNQE
+675 LGVGDNQE
-683 RIQIKGQDFDVMKNV
+683 RILIKGQDFDVMKNV
-698 AGDLQYFLES
+698 ASDLQYYLES
-708 LESMNRVRVS
+708 LESMRRVRVS

-732 LSMSE
+732 LKMSE
-737 NGVSLA
+737 NDIALG
-743 NISGELNSFSKEI
+743 NISGELSSFNKET

-761 FKQGIDEYD
+761 FKQGTDEYD
-770 ILIKEMPKLGTTVE
+770 ILIKEMPMMGTTLE
-784 QQKKPRAMFDLRTL
+784 QQKKPRTFYELRKL
-798 PIPDSKGGLHEL
+798 PIPDSKGTMHEL
-810 QSLSEIIYSSGYANI
+810 QSISEIIYSSGAANI

-833 IEVTFSFVA
+833 IEVSYSFVA
-842 AAQDSKDLLAS
+842 AAQDSKDLLTT
-853 YRQEVDR
+853 YRADVDK
-860 IVESYKLPSG
+860 IVEGYKLPAG
-870 VAVQVIHEEDELKDF
+870 VAVQVLHEEDPLKDF

-898 ILASVFESLSTP
+898 ILASVFESISTP

-927 LILTGNSLFSANTL
+927 LIVTHNSLFSANTL

-961 TNILRKRGYRIE
+961 TNILRKRGFRME
-973 RALIVAG
+973 RALILAG

-994 VVAMLPLAMGDNE
+994 VIAMFPLAMGDNE

-1038 YFGLENAINWMKE
+1038 YFGLENAIIWMKG
-1051 LSVKTR
+1051 LSLRTR
-1057 IIQLILFFIGIYLIY
+1057 IIQGVVLLLGVYLIY
-1072 TRVDSFLWQM
+1072 ARVDAFLWQM
-1082 LNTIALVMVIPGS
+1082 LDMIALVLVIPGA
-1095 TWFMMNSLRKAKE
+1095 TWFVNNSLRKAKE
-1108 TVIDPSKPIHI
+1108 SVVDPNEPIQI
-1119 KVQNLV
+1119 RIQNLV
-1125 KIYDWGSRFKREWIG
+1125 KIYNWGGRFKREWIG
-1140 NRTIRERAGHM
+1140 NTRIRERAGQV
-1151 KYYRSWRD
+1151 KYYKSWRD
-1159 FDDYVWEIPLLGFMI
+1159 FDDFVWELPILGFLF
-1174 YFTLGYLQNGLYMFI
+1174 YFTFMYLQNGLFMFI
-1189 FAHLIFFFAL
+1189 LSHVIFFL
-1199 FLWNPISEYLEYKG
+1199 SLYLWGPIREYLDYKG
-1213 ERDQIKW
+1213 ERDGLTWPSRMGKIG
-1220 LAKAA
+1220 
-1225 SLGYSLIYWV
+1225 LGFIYWILPSIMLV
-1235 LPLVFLVF
+1235 LL
-1243 FYLAWKSLGSVIMI
+1243 YLAWSSIGSVVLI
-1257 GVLWYFALSVNRTA
+1257 GILWYFALSVNRTA
-1271 QMLYNENV
+1271 EMLYIQNI
-1279 NIERLEGRFAR
+1279 NIERLQGRFAG
-1290 SRRFFFKM
+1290 SRRVFFKL

-1303 LIGRKRDAFK
+1303 IIGRKRDAFK
-1313 ALKGVSLEIE
+1313 ALKGVSLQID

-1386 SAYEFLDY
+1386 SAFEYLDY
-1394 QAILKGLTTPVARAE
+1394 QALLKGLTNPVERAT
-1409 RIEYVLTSVHLWD
+1409 RIEYVLSSVHLWD

-1509 AGNPGDMVKLADG
+1509 AGNPGDMVKLAEG
-1522 LVWQFTIPARDFD
+1522 LVWQYTIPAKEFD
-1535 SFLAKDRV
+1535 SFPAKDRV
-1543 VHHMRDGENI
+1543 VHHSREGDLI
-1553 KLRFLSTEKPAD
+1553 KLRFLAAEKPSAE
-1565 DAIVVKPV
+1565 AILVKPV

-1583 GIKVVKQ
+1583 GIKVTN

>member
-23 YFSWKNLSM
+23 YFSWRNLSM
-32 ELFPNAELPML
+32 ELLPNAELPML
-43 YVQISSQLEVDP
+43 YVQVSSQLEVDP

-62 IIPLEGTIGTLQGIE
+62 IVPLEGAVGALQGIE

-91 VEFNKNV
+91 IEFNKNV

-108 EKVDEIKASLPEQ
+108 EKIDEIKASLPEQ
-121 FRVTVV
+121 FKVTVV
-127 KVDLNQMKNQFMQ
+127 KVDLNQMKNTFMQ
-140 LQVLGGGDVDRVRN
+140 LQVLGGGGVDRVRD

-169 IAGVNVFGGHEK
+169 IAGVNVYGGRQK

-192 EAYKITAATI
+192 QAYNITAATI
-202 RSKIAQN
+202 RNKIAQN
-209 YRARAFA
+209 YKARAFA
-216 GNVYESKKEYFVQ
+216 GNVYESQKTYFVQ

-239 IGNLIIAPGPILLKD
+239 ISDLVIAPGPILLKD
-254 VAKVYFGTKEETSF
+254 VAKVYFGSKEETSY

-273 KNAVSISLVNDA
+273 KNSVSISLVNDG

-293 HNTLAVIAKLNA
+293 HKTLAVIANLNESLA
-305 TLASKDVQIKVQ
+305 TKDIQIKVQ

-367 LTAFNFFYGADISI
+367 LTAFNVFYASDISI

-437 TTVTVFL
+437 TTITVFL

-449 DNFLVTLIGKNVGVS
+449 DNFLITLIGKNVGVS

-476 TLLVPMMAFSF
+476 MLLVPMMAYSF
-487 LKRKGSENLSFNIV
+487 LKKKNSEHLSFNIV

-508 QAYVMLMKY
+508 QAYVMLIKY
-517 SLRKPAQTIVG
+517 SFRKPAQTIVG

-534 VSVFLCLAV
+534 VTIFLCLAV
-543 SMSNLQEVQTKA
+543 SMNVKKQVETNA
-555 FRISVTTP
+555 FRISVTMP
-563 VGSTIEATDKI
+563 AGSTIEATDKI
-574 VSQIENRIDTI
+574 VAQIESRIDTL
-585 AEKEDISSN
+585 AEKEDVSSN
-594 IQAESATVNV
+594 IQIESATVNV
-604 ILKEDFKKTS
+604 LLKEKFKETS
-614 IRTIAQIRED
+614 KRTIAQIRAD
-624 VQQRV
+624 VQKRV
-629 QGIPGAVIDISDAS
+629 ENIAGAVIDIADAS
-643 ETTPSSG
+643 ETTSSSG
-650 GGGGGGGGGAGA
+650 GGGAGG
-662 RQSSGGSSSMMKL
+662 RQSSGGGSANMMSM
-675 LGVGSNQE
+675 LGVGSNE
-683 RIQIKGQDFDVMKNV
+683 EKILIKGQDFDVMKNV
-698 AGDLQYFLES
+698 ASDLQYFLQN

-718 YSDNRPEVHLRFHP
+718 YTDNRPEVHLRFHP
-732 LSMSE
+732 LVMSE
-737 NGVSLA
+737 YDVSLG
-743 NISGELNSFSKEI
+743 NISGELNSFNKEI
-756 NTNIK
+756 NTNIQ
-761 FKQGIDEYD
+761 FKQGTDAYD
-770 ILIKEMPKLGTTVE
+770 ILIREMPKLGTTLE
-784 QQKKPRAMFDLRTL
+784 DQKKPRTIYDLRHL
-798 PIPDSKGGLHEL
+798 QIPDSKGGLHEL
-810 QSLSEIIYSSGYANI
+810 QNVSEIIYSTGPASI

-833 IEVTFSFVA
+833 IIVTFAFVA

-853 YRQEVDR
+853 YREEVDA
-860 IVESYKLPSG
+860 VVGSYKLPSG
-870 VAVQVIHEEDELKDF
+870 IAVQVIHEEDQLKDF
-885 YFLILAAFILIFM
+885 YVLILAAFILIFM
-898 ILASVFESLSTP
+898 ILASVFESLATP

-927 LILTGNSLFSANTL
+927 LILSGNTLFSSNTL

-961 TNILRKRGYRIE
+961 TNILRKRGFRVE
-973 RALIVAG
+973 RALIIAG

-994 VVAMLPLAMGDNE
+994 VVAMVPLAMGDNE

-1029 LTLIFIPTF
+1029 LTLIFIPTL
-1038 YFGLENAINWMKE
+1038 YFGLENAIIWMKG
-1051 LSVKTR
+1051 LSLRTR
-1057 IIQLILFFIGIYLIY
+1057 IIQMVLLIIGIYLIY
-1072 TRVDSFLWQM
+1072 TRVDAFLWQM
-1082 LNTIALVMVIPGS
+1082 LDIIAIVLFIPGA
-1095 TWFMMNSLRKAKE
+1095 TWFIMNSLRKAKE
-1108 TVIDPSKPIHI
+1108 TVIDPAVPIHI
-1119 KVQNLV
+1119 TVQNLV
-1125 KIYDWGSRFKREWIG
+1125 KIYDWGSRFKREWLG
-1140 NRTIRERAGHM
+1140 NQNIRERAGQI
-1151 KYYRSWRD
+1151 KYYHNWKD
-1159 FDDYVWEIPLLGFMI
+1159 FDDFIWELPLLGFMF
-1174 YFTLGYLQNGLYMFI
+1174 YFEFGYLLNGLYMFI
-1189 FAHLIFFFAL
+1189 FAHLIFFFTL
-1199 FLWNPISEYLEYKG
+1199 YLWNPIRQYLEYKG
-1213 ERDQIKW
+1213 EIGQKNW
-1220 LAKAA
+1220 PVKLA
-1225 SLGYSLIYWV
+1225 GWGHSLIYWV
-1235 LPLVFLVF
+1235 LPLFFLIL
-1243 FYLAWKSLGSVIMI
+1243 FYVAWKSIGSVVMI
-1257 GVLWYFALSVNRTA
+1257 GVLWYFALSVNKTA
-1271 QMLYNENV
+1271 EMLYEENI
-1279 NIERLEGRFAR
+1279 NIERLKGRFAR
-1290 SRRFFFKM
+1290 SRRFFFKL

-1332 NGAGKSTMMRII
+1332 NGAGKSTMMRVI

-1363 EKREELQGLIG
+1363 VKREELQGLIG

-1394 QAILKGLTTPVARAE
+1394 QGILKGLTNPTERAI
-1409 RIEYVLTSVHLWD
+1409 RIEYVLSSVHLWD
-1422 RKDDKIGGFSGGM
+1422 RKDDKIGGYSGGM

-1509 AGNPGDMVKLADG
+1509 AGNPANMVKLAEG
-1522 LVWQFTIPARDFD
+1522 LVWQYTIPACDFD
-1535 SFLAKDRV
+1535 AFPAKDRV

-1553 KLRFLSTEKPAD
+1553 KLRFLSADKPSE
-1565 DAIVVKPV
+1565 DAILVKPV

-1583 GIKVVKQ
+1583 GIKVKK

>member
-1 MNFIINRKVLISML
+1 MNFIIKRKVLISML

-43 YVQISSQLEVDP
+43 YVQVTSQLEVDP

-62 IIPLEGTIGTLQGIE
+62 IIPLEGVIGTLQGIQ

-91 VEFNKNV
+91 IEFNKNV
-98 NFKYTYLKVQ
+98 NFKYIYLKVQ
-108 EKVDEIKASLPEQ
+108 EKVDEIKATMPEQ
-121 FRVTVV
+121 FKVTVV
-127 KVDLNQMKNQFMQ
+127 KVDLSQMNNQFMQ
-140 LQVLGGGDVDRVRN
+140 LQVLGSGGVDRVRDL
-154 ITDLKIKTELENIDG
+154 TDLKIKTELENIDG
-169 IAGVNVFGGHEK
+169 IAGVNVYGGRQK

-192 EAYKITAATI
+192 EAYHITAATI
-202 RSKIAQN
+202 RNKIVSN
-209 YRARAFA
+209 YKARAFA

-239 IGNLIIAPGPILLKD
+239 IGDIVIATGPILLKD

-273 KNAVSISLVNDA
+273 KDAISISLVNDA

-293 HNTLAVIAKLNA
+293 HKTLAVIAKLNA
-305 TLASKDVQIKVQ
+305 NLASKDIQIKVQ

-336 VGGLLA
+336 VGGLMA

-367 LTAFNFFYGADISI
+367 LTAFNIFYAAKISI

-432 FASTL
+432 FAATL

-449 DNFLVTLIGKNVGVS
+449 DNFLITLIGKNVGVS

-476 TLLVPMMAFSF
+476 VLLVPMMTYSF
-487 LKRKGSENLSFNIV
+487 LKRKNSTNLSFNIV

-508 QAYVMLMKY
+508 QAYVMLIKY
-517 SLRKPAQTIVG
+517 SFRKPAQTIVG

-534 VSVFLCLAV
+534 LTMFICLAV
-543 SMSNLQEVQTKA
+543 SMNNLQQVETKS
-555 FRISVTTP
+555 FRIGVTMP

-574 VSQIENRIDTI
+574 VAQIESRIDTI
-585 AEKEDISSN
+585 PEKEDLSSN

-604 ILKEDFKKTS
+604 LLKEKFQKTS
-614 IRTIAQIRED
+614 KRTISQIRDD
-624 VQQRV
+624 VQKRV
-629 QGIPGAVIDISDAS
+629 ENIPGAQIDITDAS
-643 ETTPSSG
+643 ETTSSISSG
-650 GGGGGGGGGAGA
+650 GGGGSGA
-662 RQSSGGSSSMMKL
+662 RQTSGGTGSMMKM
-675 LGVGSNQE
+675 LGVGTDQE
-683 RIQIKGQDFDVMKNV
+683 QILIKGQDFDVMKNV
-698 AGDLQYFLES
+698 ASDLQYYLES
-708 LESMNRVRVS
+708 LESINRVRVS
-718 YSDNRPEVHLRFHP
+718 YSENRPEVHLRFHP
-732 LSMSE
+732 LVMSDYDI
-737 NGVSLA
+737 SLA
-743 NISGELNSFSKEI
+743 NIAGELNSFTKEI
-756 NTNIK
+756 NTNVQ
-761 FKQGIDEYD
+761 FKVGTDEYD
-770 ILIKEMPKLGTTVE
+770 ILVKEMPKLGMTLE
-784 QQKKPRAMFDLRTL
+784 QQKKPKTMYDLRTL
-798 PIPDSKGGLHEL
+798 PVPDSKGTLHEL
-810 QSLSEIIYSSGYANI
+810 QSISDIVYSSGYANI

-833 IEVTFSFVA
+833 IAVTFSFVA
-842 AAQDSKDLLAS
+842 AAQDSKDLLTS
-853 YRQEVDR
+853 YRAEVDA
-860 IVESYKLPSG
+860 VVGSYKLPAG
-870 VAVQVIHEEDELKDF
+870 IAVQVIHEEDQFKDF
-885 YFLILAAFILIFM
+885 YFLIMAAFILIFM
-898 ILASVFESLSTP
+898 ILASVFESLATP

-927 LILTGNSLFSANTL
+927 LILTGNSLFTANTL

-961 TNILRKRGYRIE
+961 TNILRKRGFRIE
-973 RALIVAG
+973 RALIIAG

-1038 YFGLENAINWMKE
+1038 YFGLENAIIWMKG
-1051 LSVKTR
+1051 LSLKTR
-1057 IIQLILFFIGIYLIY
+1057 IIQLVLLVVGIYLIY
-1072 TRVDSFLWQM
+1072 TLVDAFLWKM
-1082 LNTIALVMVIPGS
+1082 LDMIAIVIFIPGT
-1095 TWFMMNSLRKAKE
+1095 TWFIMNSLRKAKE
-1108 TVIDPSKPIHI
+1108 TVINPDEPIHI
-1119 KVQNLV
+1119 SVQNLV

-1140 NRTIRERAGHM
+1140 NQNIRERAGQI
-1151 KYYRSWRD
+1151 KYYHHWKD
-1159 FDDYVWEIPLLGFMI
+1159 FDDFVWELPLLGFLF
-1174 YFTLGYLQNGLYMFI
+1174 YFEFGYLKNGLYMFV
-1189 FAHLIFFFAL
+1189 FAHFIFFFAL
-1199 FLWNPISEYLEYKG
+1199 FLWSPVRQYLEYKG
-1213 ERDQIKW
+1213 KTEQKKW
-1220 LAKAA
+1220 PVKLA
-1225 SLGYSLIYWV
+1225 SLGYSFLYCA
-1235 LPLVFLVF
+1235 LPVFFLVF
-1243 FYLAWKSLGSVIMI
+1243 FYIAWQSIGSVIMI
-1257 GVLWYFALSVNRTA
+1257 GVLWYFALTVNKTA
-1271 QMLYNENV
+1271 EMLYNENI
-1279 NIERLEGRFAR
+1279 NIERLKGRFAG
-1290 SRRFFFKM
+1290 SRRFFFKL

-1332 NGAGKSTMMRII
+1332 NGAGKSTMMRVI

-1363 EKREELQGLIG
+1363 VKREELQGLIG

-1394 QAILKGLTTPVARAE
+1394 QAILKGLTNPVERAT
-1409 RIEYVLTSVHLWD
+1409 RIEYVLSSVHLWD
-1422 RKDDKIGGFSGGM
+1422 RKDDKIGGYSGGM
-1435 KQRIGIAQILLHLPR
+1435 KQRIGIAEILLHLPR

-1495 CNQVAVVNRGQLHY
+1495 CNQVAVVNRGILHY
-1509 AGNPGDMVKLADG
+1509 AGNPGDMVKLAEG
-1522 LVWQFTIPARDFD
+1522 LVWQYTIPARDFD
-1535 SFLAKDRV
+1535 AFPAKDRV

-1553 KLRFLSTEKPAD
+1553 KLRFLSADKPSE
-1565 DAIVVKPV
+1565 DAILVKPV

-1583 GIKVVKQ
+1583 GIKVKKQED

>member
-1 MNFIINRKVLISML
+1 ML

-43 YVQISSQLEVDP
+43 YVQVSSQLEVDP

-62 IIPLEGTIGTLQGIE
+62 IVPLEGAIGALQGIE

-108 EKVDEIKASLPEQ
+108 EKIDEIKASIPEQ

-127 KVDLNQMKNQFMQ
+127 KVDLTQNKNQFMQ
-140 LQVLGGGDVDRVRN
+140 LQVLGGGGVDRVRN
-154 ITDLKIKTELENIDG
+154 VTDLKIKAELENIDG
-169 IAGVNVFGGHEK
+169 IAGVNIFGGREK
-181 SVEIQLDMDVC
+181 SVEIQLNMDVC
-192 EAYKITAATI
+192 EAYHITAATI
-202 RSKIAQN
+202 RNKISAN
-209 YRARAFA
+209 YKARAFA
-216 GNVYESKKEYFVQ
+216 GNVYEANRQYFVQ

-239 IGNLIIAPGPILLKD
+239 ISNLIIAPGPILLKD
-254 VAKVYFGTKEETSF
+254 VATVYFGTKEETSY

-293 HNTLAVIAKLNA
+293 NNTLAVIAKLNED
-305 TLASKDVQIKVQ
+305 LASKDIQIKVQ
-317 NNAADTMEKNL
+317 NNTADTMEKNL

-411 GLGKSPRDSVIQGT
+411 GLGKSPRDSVVQGT

-444 PFLFS
+444 PFIFS
-449 DNFLVTLIGKNVGVS
+449 DNFLITLIGKNVGVS

-469 SISLFVA
+469 TISLFVA
-476 TLLVPMMAFSF
+476 MLLVPMMAYSF
-487 LKRKGSENLSFNIV
+487 LKRKGSESLSFNVV

-534 VSVFLCLAV
+534 VTIFLCLAV
-543 SMSNLQEVQTKA
+543 SMNNLQSVQTNA
-555 FRISVTTP
+555 FRISVTMP
-563 VGSTIEATDKI
+563 SGSTIEATDKI
-574 VSQIENRIDTI
+574 VSQIESRIDTI
-585 AEKEDISSN
+585 AEKEDVTSS
-594 IQAESATVNV
+594 IQVESATVSV
-604 ILKEDFKKTS
+604 LLKTDFQKTS
-614 IRTIAQIRED
+614 KRTIAQIRDD
-624 VQQRV
+624 VQKRV
-629 QGIPGAVIDISDAS
+629 ENISGAEIDITDAS
-643 ETTPSSG
+643 EAASG
-650 GGGGGGGGGAGA
+650 SGGAGG
-662 RQSSGGSSSMMKL
+662 RQSSGGGAGNMMKL

-683 RIQIKGQDFDVMKNV
+683 RILIKGQDFDVMKNV

-732 LSMSE
+732 LIMSAYDI
-737 NGVSLA
+737 SLA

-756 NTNIK
+756 NTNIQ

-770 ILIKEMPKLGTTVE
+770 ILIKEMPKLGTTLE
-784 QQKKPRAMFDLRTL
+784 QQKKPRTIYDLRTL
-798 PIPDSKGGLHEL
+798 PVPDTQGTLHEL
-810 QSLSEIIYSSGYANI
+810 QNLSEIVYSTGAANI

-833 IEVTFSFVA
+833 IEVSYSFVS
-842 AAQDSKDLLAS
+842 AAQDSKELLAS
-853 YRQEVDR
+853 YRDEVDKV
-860 IVESYKLPSG
+860 VESYKLPSG
-870 VAVQVIHEEDELKDF
+870 IAVQVLHEEDELKDF
-885 YFLILAAFILIFM
+885 YYLILAAFILIFM
-898 ILASVFESLSTP
+898 ILASVFESLATP

-927 LILTGNSLFSANTL
+927 LILTGNSLLSANTM

-961 TNILRKRGYRIE
+961 TNILRKRGFRTE
-973 RALIVAG
+973 RALILAG

-994 VVAMLPLAMGDNE
+994 VVAMFPLAMGDNE

-1038 YFGLENAINWMKE
+1038 YFGLENAIIWMKG
-1051 LSVKTR
+1051 LSLRTR
-1057 IIQLILFFIGIYLIY
+1057 IIQFVLIVIGFYLIY
-1072 TRVDSFLWQM
+1072 ARVDAFLWQM
-1082 LNTIALVMVIPGS
+1082 LDTIAVVMVVPGA
-1095 TWFMMNSLRKAKE
+1095 TWFIMNSLRKAKE
-1108 TVIDPSKPIHI
+1108 TVIDPSEPIHI
-1119 KVQNLV
+1119 TVQNLV
-1125 KIYDWGSRFKREWIG
+1125 KIYDWGSRFQREWIG
-1140 NRTIRERAGHM
+1140 NRNIRERAGQL
-1151 KYYRSWRD
+1151 KYYRHWKD
-1159 FDDYVWEIPLLGFMI
+1159 FDDFVWELPILGFLV
-1174 YFTLGYLQNGLYMFI
+1174 YFTFVYLKNGLYMFI
-1189 FAHLIFFFAL
+1189 MAHIIFFFTIYM
-1199 FLWNPISEYLEYKG
+1199 WGPVMEYLKFKG
-1213 ERDQIKW
+1213 DRDGKKW
-1220 LAKAA
+1220 PSKIA
-1225 SLGYSLIYWV
+1225 SRGYTFIYWIV
-1235 LPLVFLVF
+1235 PLIFLVL
-1243 FYLAWKSLGSVIMI
+1243 FYMAWKSIGSIVMI
-1257 GVLWYFALSVNRTA
+1257 GAMWYFALAVQMTA
-1271 QMLYNENV
+1271 NMLYEQKI
-1279 NIERLEGRFAR
+1279 NIERLQGRFAG
-1290 SRRFFFKM
+1290 SRRFFFKL

-1332 NGAGKSTMMRII
+1332 NGAGKSTMMRVI

-1394 QAILKGLTTPVARAE
+1394 QAILKGLTIPLERAT
-1409 RIEYVLTSVHLWD
+1409 RIEYVLSSVHLWD

-1509 AGNPGDMVKLADG
+1509 AGNPANMVKLAEG
-1522 LVWQFTIPARDFD
+1522 LVWQYTIPAREFD
-1535 SFLAKDRV
+1535 SFPAKDRV

-1553 KLRFLSTEKPAD
+1553 KLRFLSAEKPSE
-1565 DAIVVKPV
+1565 DAIIVKPV

-1583 GIKVVKQ
+1583 GIKVKK

>member
-1 MNFIINRKVLISML
+1 MNSIINRKVLISML

-62 IIPLEGTIGTLQGIE
+62 IVPLEGAIGALQGIQ
-77 NMESTAESRRGSIM
+77 NMESTAESRQGSIM
-91 VEFNKNV
+91 VEFNKNI

-121 FRVTVV
+121 FKVTVV

-140 LQVLGGGDVDRVRN
+140 LQVLGSGDVDRVRN

-181 SVEIQLDMDVC
+181 SIEIQLDMDVC
-192 EAYKITAATI
+192 QAYHITAATI
-202 RSKIAQN
+202 RSKLSQN
-209 YRARAFA
+209 YKARAFA
-216 GNVYESKKEYFVQ
+216 GNVYEAKKEFVVQ
-229 VTSEFDDLKE
+229 VTSEFDDLKQ
-239 IGNLIIAPGPILLKD
+239 IGNLVIAPGPILLKD
-254 VAKVYFGTKEETSF
+254 VAKVYFGTKEETSY

-273 KNAVSISLVNDA
+273 KNSVSITLVNDA

-293 HNTLAVIAKLNA
+293 HNTLAVIARLNK
-305 TLASKDVQIKVQ
+305 TLASKDIQIKVQ

-336 VGGLLA
+336 IGGLLA

-381 NSLTLVGMA
+381 NSLTLVGIA

-411 GLGKSPRDSVIQGT
+411 GLGKSPRDAVVQGT

-432 FASTL
+432 FSSTL
-437 TTVTVFL
+437 CTVTVFL

-449 DNFLVTLIGKNVGVS
+449 SNFLITLLGKNIGVS

-476 TLLVPMMAFSF
+476 VMLVPMMAYSF
-487 LKRKGSENLSFNIV
+487 LKRKSSKDLSFNVV

-534 VSVFLCLAV
+534 VTIFLCLAV
-543 SMSNLQEVQTKA
+543 SMNNLQQVETNA
-555 FRISVTTP
+555 FRISVTMP
-563 VGSTIEATDKI
+563 VGSSIQATDKI
-574 VSQIENRIDTI
+574 VSQIESRIDTI
-585 AEKEDISSN
+585 PEKEDITSN
-594 IQAESATVNV
+594 IQLESATLNV
-604 ILKEDFKKTS
+604 ILKENFKKTS
-614 IRTIAQIRED
+614 KRTIAQIRED
-624 VQQRV
+624 VQKRV
-629 QGIPGAVIDISDAS
+629 ENIPGAVIDIADAS
-643 ETTPSSG
+643 ETTTSSG
-650 GGGGGGGGGAGA
+650 GGGGAGG
-662 RQSSGGSSSMMKL
+662 RQSSGGTGSMMKL
-675 LGVGSNQE
+675 LGVGANQE
-683 RIQIKGQDFDVMKNV
+683 RILIKGQDFDVMKNV

-732 LSMSE
+732 LTMNE
-737 NGVSLA
+737 NNISLA
-743 NISGELNSFSKEI
+743 GIAGELNSFSKET

-761 FKQGIDEYD
+761 FKQGTDEYD
-770 ILIKEMPKLGTTVE
+770 IIIKEMPKLGTTLE
-784 QQKKPRAMFDLRTL
+784 QQKKPRTIYDLRTL
-798 PIPDSKGGLHEL
+798 PIPDTKGGLHEL
-810 QSLSEIIYSSGYANI
+810 QSISEIVYSSGAANI

-842 AAQDSKDLLAS
+842 AAQDSKELLTT

-860 IVESYKLPSG
+860 VVESYKLPAG

-898 ILASVFESLSTP
+898 ILASVFESLATP

-961 TNILRKRGYRIE
+961 TNILRKRGYRTE
-973 RALIVAG
+973 RALILAG

-994 VVAMLPLAMGDNE
+994 IVAMLPLAMGDNE

-1038 YFGLENAINWMKE
+1038 YFGLQNAIAWMKG
-1051 LSVKTR
+1051 LSLRIR
-1057 IIQLILFFIGIYLIY
+1057 IIQVVLMVLGIFLIY
-1072 TRVDSFLWQM
+1072 TRVDAFLWQM
-1082 LNTIALVMVIPGS
+1082 LDMIAIVLVVPGS
-1095 TWFMMNSLRKAKE
+1095 TWFIMNSLRKAKE
-1108 TVIDPSKPIHI
+1108 SVIDPAEPIHI
-1119 KVQNLV
+1119 TVQNLV
-1125 KIYDWGSRFKREWIG
+1125 KIYDWGSRFQREWIG
-1140 NRTIRERAGHM
+1140 NRNIRERAGQI
-1151 KYYRSWRD
+1151 KYYRHWID
-1159 FDDYVWEIPLLGFMI
+1159 FDDFVWELPILGFLF
-1174 YFTLGYLQNGLYMFI
+1174 YFTFSYLKNGLFMFI
-1189 FAHLIFFFAL
+1189 MAHLIFFFSL
-1199 FLWNPISEYLEYKG
+1199 FLWGPIKEYLKYKG
-1213 ERDQIKW
+1213 EKSGLKWPDQLANGGYTIIFW
-1220 LAKAA
+1220 L
-1225 SLGYSLIYWV
+1225 
-1235 LPLVFLVF
+1235 LPLIFLIL
-1243 FYLAWKSLGSVIMI
+1243 FYLKWRSIGSVVMI
-1257 GVLWYFALSVNRTA
+1257 GILWYLALSIQKTA
-1271 QMLYNENV
+1271 DMLYNKNV
-1279 NIERLEGRFAR
+1279 NIERLQGRFAR
-1290 SRRFFFKM
+1290 SRRVFFKL

-1332 NGAGKSTMMRII
+1332 NGAGKSTMMRVI

-1363 EKREELQGLIG
+1363 VKREELQGLIG

-1394 QAILKGLTTPVARAE
+1394 QGILKGLTNPVERDA
-1409 RIEYVLTSVHLWD
+1409 RIEYVLSSVHLWD
-1422 RKDDKIGGFSGGM
+1422 RKDDKIGGYSGGM

-1509 AGNPGDMVKLADG
+1509 AGNPANMVKLAEG
-1522 LVWQFTIPARDFD
+1522 LVWQYTIPASDFD
-1535 SFLAKDRV
+1535 AFPAKDRV
-1543 VHHMRDGENI
+1543 VHHMRDGDNI
-1553 KLRFLSTEKPAD
+1553 KLRFLSADKPSE
-1565 DAIVVKPV
+1565 DAIQVKPV

-1583 GIKVVKQ
+1583 GIKVRKE

>member
-43 YVQISSQLEVDP
+43 YVQVSSQQEVDP

-62 IIPLEGTIGTLQGIE
+62 IVPLEGAIGTLQGIE

-108 EKVDEIKASLPEQ
+108 EKIDEIKASLPEQ

-127 KVDLNQMKNQFMQ
+127 KVDLTQMNNQFMQ
-140 LQVLGGGDVDRVRN
+140 LQVLGGGGVDRVRN
-154 ITDLKIKTELENIDG
+154 VTDLKIKAELENIDG
-169 IAGVNVFGGHEK
+169 IAGVNIYGGREK

-192 EAYKITAATI
+192 EAYNITAATI
-202 RSKIAQN
+202 RGKISAN
-209 YRARAFA
+209 YKARAFA
-216 GNVYESKKEYFVQ
+216 GNVYEANKLYFVQ

-239 IGNLIIAPGPILLKD
+239 ISELVIAPGPILLKD
-254 VAKVYFGTKEETSF
+254 VAKVYFGTKEETSY

-273 KNAVSISLVNDA
+273 KDAVSISLVNDA

-293 HNTLAVIAKLNA
+293 TNTLAVIAKLNA
-305 TLASKDVQIKVQ
+305 SLASKDIQIKVQ
-317 NNAADTMEKNL
+317 NNTADTMEKNL

-336 VGGLLA
+336 VGGILA
-342 IMVLW
+342 IIVLW

-411 GLGKSPRDSVIQGT
+411 GLGKSPRQSVTQGT

-449 DNFLVTLIGKNVGVS
+449 DNFLITLIGKNVGVS

-476 TLLVPMMAFSF
+476 MLLVPMMAFSF
-487 LKRKGSENLSFNIV
+487 LKKKNSMNLSFNVV

-517 SLRKPAQTIVG
+517 SLRKPAQTIIG

-534 VSVFLCLAV
+534 VTIFICLGV
-543 SMSNLQEVQTKA
+543 SMNVLQQVETKS
-555 FRISVTTP
+555 FRISVTMP
-563 VGSTIEATDKI
+563 AGSTIEATDKI
-574 VSQIENRIDTI
+574 VAQIEGRIDTI
-585 AEKEDISSN
+585 PEKEDVTSN
-594 IQAESATVNV
+594 VQIESATVNV
-604 ILKEDFKKTS
+604 ILKEDFEKTS
-614 IRTIAQIRED
+614 KRTIAQIRDD
-624 VQQRV
+624 VQKRV
-629 QGIPGAVIDISDAS
+629 ETIAGAEIDISDSSAS
-643 ETTPSSG
+643 TTSTG
-650 GGGGGGGGGAGA
+650 GGGSGS
-662 RQSSGGSSSMMKL
+662 RQSSGGGAGNMMKL
-675 LGVGSNQE
+675 LGVGTNQE
-683 RIQIKGQDFDVMKNV
+683 RILIKGADFDVMKNV

-708 LESMNRVRVS
+708 LESMSRVRVS
-718 YSDNRPEVHLRFHP
+718 YTDNRPEVHLRFHP
-732 LSMSE
+732 LLMSE
-737 NGVSLA
+737 HDISLN
-743 NISGELNSFSKEI
+743 NILGELNSFSKEI
-756 NTNIK
+756 NTNIL
-761 FKQGIDEYD
+761 FKQGTDEYD
-770 ILIKEMPKLGTTVE
+770 ILIREMPKLGTTE
-784 QQKKPRAMFDLRTL
+784 EEQKKPRTIYDLRTL
-798 PIPDSKGGLHEL
+798 PIPDAQGGLHEL
-810 QSLSEIIYSSGYANI
+810 QTLSEIVYSSGAANI

-833 IEVTFSFVA
+833 IEVSYAFVS

-853 YRQEVDR
+853 YREEVDKV
-860 IVESYKLPSG
+860 VESYKLPAG
-870 VAVQVIHEEDELKDF
+870 VAVQVLHEEDELKDF
-885 YFLILAAFILIFM
+885 YYLILAAFILIFM
-898 ILASVFESLSTP
+898 ILASVFESVATP

-927 LILTGNSLFSANTL
+927 LIMSGNSLFSANTL

-961 TNILRKRGYRIE
+961 TNILRKRGFRME
-973 RALIVAG
+973 RALIIAG

-994 VVAMLPLAMGDNE
+994 VVAMIPLAMGDNE

-1038 YFGLENAINWMKE
+1038 YFGLENAITWMKE
-1051 LSVKTR
+1051 LSIRTR
-1057 IIQLILFFIGIYLIY
+1057 IIQFVLLVLGIYLIY
-1072 TRVDSFLWQM
+1072 TKVDAFLWQM
-1082 LNTIALVMVIPGS
+1082 LDTIAIVLVVPGA
-1095 TWFMMNSLRKAKE
+1095 TWFIMNSLRKATE
-1108 TVIDPSKPIHI
+1108 TVIDSSEPIHI
-1119 KVQNLV
+1119 TVQNLV

-1140 NRTIRERAGHM
+1140 NRRIRERAGQI
-1151 KYYRSWRD
+1151 KYYHHFKD
-1159 FDDYVWEIPLLGFMI
+1159 FDDFFWEVPLLGFMF
-1174 YFTLGYLQNGLYMFI
+1174 YFTLGYLNNGLYMFI
-1189 FAHLIFFFAL
+1189 MAHFIFFL
-1199 FLWNPISEYLEYKG
+1199 TLSLWSPIMEYLKFKG
-1213 ERDQIKW
+1213 ERDNLKW
-1220 LAKAA
+1220 PAKVANK
-1225 SLGYSLIYWV
+1225 GYSLLYWF
-1235 LPLVFLVF
+1235 LPLFFLVM
-1243 FYLAWKSLGSVIMI
+1243 FYFAWESLGSVIMI
-1257 GVLWYFALSVNRTA
+1257 GVLWYFALSVQRTA
-1271 QMLYNENV
+1271 EMLYNENV
-1279 NIERLEGRFAR
+1279 NIERLKGRFAG
-1290 SRRFFFKM
+1290 SRRFFFKL

-1303 LIGRKRDAFK
+1303 VIGRKRDAFK

-1332 NGAGKSTMMRII
+1332 NGAGKSTMMRVI

-1363 EKREELQGLIG
+1363 LKREELQGLIG

-1394 QAILKGLTTPVARAE
+1394 QGILKGLTNPAERAI
-1409 RIEYVLTSVHLWD
+1409 RIEYVLSSVHLWD
-1422 RKDDKIGGFSGGM
+1422 RKDDKIGGYSGGM

-1450 ILVVDEPTAGLDPRE
+1450 ILIVDEPTAGLDPRE

-1495 CNQVAVVNRGQLHY
+1495 CNQVAVVNKGLLHY
-1509 AGNPGDMVKLADG
+1509 AGTPANMVKLAEG
-1522 LVWQFTIPARDFD
+1522 LVWQFTIPAREFD
-1535 SFLAKDRV
+1535 SFKAKDRV
-1543 VHHMRDGENI
+1543 VHHMRDGDSI
-1553 KLRFLSTEKPAD
+1553 KLRFLSAEKPSEEA
-1565 DAIVVKPV
+1565 VPVKPV

-1583 GIKVVKQ
+1583 GIKKTT

>member
-43 YVQISSQLEVDP
+43 YVQVVSQLEVDP

-62 IIPLEGTIGTLQGIE
+62 IVPLEGAIGSLQGIM
-77 NMESTAESRRGSIM
+77 NMESTAESRRGTIM

-108 EKVDEIKASLPEQ
+108 QKVDEIKASLPEQ
-121 FRVTVV
+121 FKVTVV

-140 LQVLGGGDVDRVRN
+140 LQVLGGGGVDRVRN
-154 ITDLKIKTELENIDG
+154 VTDLKIKSELENIDG
-169 IAGVNVFGGHEK
+169 IAGVNIFGGREK
-181 SVEIQLDMDVC
+181 SVEIQLNMDVC
-192 EAYKITAATI
+192 EAYHITAATI
-202 RSKIAQN
+202 RNKISQN
-209 YRARAFA
+209 YKARAFA
-216 GNVYESKKEYFVQ
+216 GNVYESKKQYFVQ

-239 IGNLIIAPGPILLKD
+239 ISNLVIAPGPILLKD
-254 VAKVYFGTKEETSF
+254 VAKVYFGTKEETSY

-273 KNAVSISLVNDA
+273 KNAVSITLVNDA

-293 HNTLAVIAKLNA
+293 HNTLKVIARLNE

-336 VGGLLA
+336 IGGILA

-367 LTAFNFFYGADISI
+367 LTAFNIFYGANISI

-411 GLGKSPRDSVIQGT
+411 GLGKSPREAVVQGT

-432 FASTL
+432 TASTL

-449 DNFLVTLIGKNVGVS
+449 DNFLITLIGKNVGVS

-469 SISLFVA
+469 TISLLVA
-476 TLLVPMMAFSF
+476 MLLVPMMTYAF
-487 LKRKGSENLSFNIV
+487 LKRKGSESLSFNVV

-534 VSVFLCLAV
+534 VTIFLCLAV
-543 SMSNLQEVQTKA
+543 SMNNLQQVETKA
-555 FRISVTTP
+555 FRIGVTMP
-563 VGSTIEATDKI
+563 VGATIEATDKI
-574 VSQIENRIDTI
+574 VSQIESRIDTL
-585 AEKEDISSN
+585 AEKEDITSN
-594 IQAESATVNV
+594 IQVDNATVNV
-604 ILKEDFKKTS
+604 LLKEDFKKS
-614 IRTIAQIRED
+614 SKRTIAQIRDD
-624 VQQRV
+624 VQRRV
-629 QGIPGAVIDISDAS
+629 ENIPGAVIDITDAS
-643 ETTPSSG
+643 ETTASSG
-650 GGGGGGGGGAGA
+650 GSGGGGAGA
-662 RQSSGGSSSMMKL
+662 RQSSGGTGSMMKL

-683 RIQIKGQDFDVMKNV
+683 QILIKGQDFDVMKNV

-732 LSMSE
+732 LIMSE
-737 NGVSLA
+737 YDISLA
-743 NISGELNSFSKEI
+743 NIAGELNSFSKEI
-756 NTNIK
+756 NTNIQ
-761 FKQGIDEYD
+761 FKQGTDEYD
-770 ILIKEMPKLGTTVE
+770 ILIKEMPKVGTTLE
-784 QQKKPRAMFDLRTL
+784 QQKKPRTIYDLRNL
-798 PIPDSKGGLHEL
+798 QVPDSKGGLHEL
-810 QSLSEIIYSSGYANI
+810 QNISEIVYSTGYANI

-833 IEVTFSFVA
+833 IQVNFSFVA
-842 AAQDSKDLLAS
+842 AAQDSKDLLTS
-853 YRQEVDR
+853 YRDEVDR
-860 IVESYKLPSG
+860 VVASYKLPAG
-870 VAVQVIHEEDELKDF
+870 VAVQVIHEENELKDF
-885 YFLILAAFILIFM
+885 YFLIMAAFILIFM
-898 ILASVFESLSTP
+898 ILASVFESLATP

-961 TNILRKRGYRIE
+961 TNILRKRGFRTE
-973 RALIVAG
+973 RALILAG

-994 VVAMLPLAMGDNE
+994 VVAMFPLAMGDNE

-1038 YFGLENAINWMKE
+1038 YFGMENAIAWFKG
-1051 LSVKTR
+1051 LSIRTR
-1057 IIQLILFFIGIYLIY
+1057 IIQFVLLVLGMYLIY
-1072 TRVDSFLWQM
+1072 TRVDAFLWQM
-1082 LNTIALVMVIPGS
+1082 LDVIAIVLVVPGT
-1095 TWFMMNSLRKAKE
+1095 TWFTMNSLRKAKE
-1108 TVIDPSKPIHI
+1108 SVIDPAEPIHI
-1119 KVQNLV
+1119 SVQNLV
-1125 KIYDWGSRFKREWIG
+1125 KIYDWGSRFQREWIG
-1140 NRTIRERAGHM
+1140 NRNIRERAGQI
-1151 KYYRSWRD
+1151 KYYRSWKD
-1159 FDDYVWEIPLLGFMI
+1159 FDDFLWELPVLGFLL
-1174 YFTLGYLQNGLYMFI
+1174 YFTFGYLKNGLYMFVM
-1189 FAHLIFFFAL
+1189 AHIIFFFA
-1199 FLWNPISEYLEYKG
+1199 WHIWGPVKEYLQNSG
-1213 ERDQIKW
+1213 EQKDKKW
-1220 LAKAA
+1220 PFSIARWGSSFL
-1225 SLGYSLIYWV
+1225 YWI
-1235 LPLVFLVF
+1235 LPLIFLVL
-1243 FYLAWKSLGSVIMI
+1243 FYISWRSLGSVIMI
-1257 GVLWYFALSVNRTA
+1257 GIFWYFALAVKTTA
-1271 QMLYNENV
+1271 DMLYTKNL
-1279 NIERLEGRFAR
+1279 NIERLQGRFAG
-1290 SRRFFFKM
+1290 SRRIFFKL

-1332 NGAGKSTMMRII
+1332 NGAGKSTMMRVI

-1363 EKREELQGLIG
+1363 VKREELQGLIG

-1394 QAILKGLTTPVARAE
+1394 QGILKGLTNPAERAT
-1409 RIEYVLTSVHLWD
+1409 RIEYVLSSVHLWD

-1509 AGNPGDMVKLADG
+1509 AGNPGNMVKLAEG
-1522 LVWQFTIPARDFD
+1522 LVWQYTIPARDFD
-1535 SFLAKDRV
+1535 AFPAKDRV
-1543 VHHMRDGENI
+1543 VHHMRDGDNI
-1553 KLRFLSTEKPAD
+1553 KLRFLSAEKPSD
-1565 DAIVVKPV
+1565 DAITVKPV

-1583 GIKVVKQ
+1583 GIRAK

>member
-1 MNFIINRKVLISML
+1 MNSIINRKVLISML

-43 YVQISSQLEVDP
+43 YVQVSSQLEVDP

-62 IIPLEGTIGTLQGIE
+62 IVPLEGAIGALQGIE
-77 NMESTAESRRGSIM
+77 NMESTAQSRQGSIM
-91 VEFNKNV
+91 VEFNKNI

-140 LQVLGGGDVDRVRN
+140 LQVLGSGGVDRVRN
-154 ITDLKIKTELENIDG
+154 ITDLKIKNELENVNG
-169 IAGVNVFGGHEK
+169 IAGVNVFGGREK
-181 SVEIQLDMDVC
+181 SVEIQLDMNVC
-192 EAYKITAATI
+192 EAYHITAATI
-202 RSKIAQN
+202 RNKITQN
-209 YRARAFA
+209 YKARAFA
-216 GNVYESKKEYFVQ
+216 GNVYESNRQYFVQ
-229 VTSEFDDLKE
+229 VTSEYDDLKD
-239 IGNLIIAPGPILLKD
+239 ISNLVIAPGPILLKD
-254 VAKVYFGTKEETSF
+254 VAKVYFGTKEETSY

-273 KNAVSISLVNDA
+273 KNSVSITLVNDA
-285 QSNLIDLS
+285 QSNLIELS
-293 HNTLAVIAKLNA
+293 HNTLATIARLNKD
-305 TLASKDVQIKVQ
+305 LASKDVQIKVQ

-336 VGGLLA
+336 VGGILA
-342 IMVLW
+342 ILVLW

-367 LTAFNFFYGADISI
+367 LTAFNVFFGADISI

-411 GLGKSPRDSVIQGT
+411 GIGLSPRDSVIQGT

-437 TTVTVFL
+437 TTITVFL
-444 PFLFS
+444 PFIFS
-449 DNFLVTLIGKNVGVS
+449 DNFLITLIGKNVGVS

-469 SISLFVA
+469 TISLFVA
-476 TLLVPMMAFSF
+476 MLLVPMMAYSF
-487 LKRKGSENLSFNIV
+487 LRKENSKKLSFNVV

-528 VLIFFF
+528 VLLFFF
-534 VSVFLCLAV
+534 VSIFLCLAV
-543 SMSNLQEVQTKA
+543 SMNNLTQVETKA
-555 FRISVTTP
+555 FRISVTMP

-574 VSQIENRIDTI
+574 VSQIETRIDSLK
-585 AEKEDISSN
+585 EKDDVTSN
-594 IQAESATVNV
+594 IQLENATVNV
-604 ILKEDFKKTS
+604 LLKEDYQKISK
-614 IRTIAQIRED
+614 RTIAQIRDDVRARVED
-624 VQQRV
+624 VS
-629 QGIPGAVIDISDAS
+629 GAVIDISDAS
-643 ETTPSSG
+643 ETTASAGSG
-650 GGGGGGGGGAGA
+650 GGGGGGG
-662 RQSSGGSSSMMKL
+662 RQTSTGTGNMMKL
-675 LGVGSNQE
+675 LGVGDNQE
-683 RIQIKGQDFDVMKNV
+683 RILIKGQDFDVMKNV
-698 AGDLQYFLES
+698 AGDLQYYLES
-708 LESMNRVRVS
+708 LESMRRVRVS

-732 LSMSE
+732 LKMSE
-737 NGVSLA
+737 NDIALG
-743 NISGELNSFSKEI
+743 NISGELSSFNKET

-761 FKQGIDEYD
+761 FKQGTDEYD
-770 ILIKEMPKLGTTVE
+770 ILIKEMPMMGTTLE
-784 QQKKPRAMFDLRTL
+784 QQKKPRTIYELRNL
-798 PIPDSKGGLHEL
+798 PIPDSKGTMHEL
-810 QSLSEIIYSSGYANI
+810 QSISEIIYSSGAANI

-833 IEVTFSFVA
+833 IEVSYSFVT
-842 AAQDSKDLLAS
+842 AAQDSKDLLTT
-853 YRQEVDR
+853 YRADVDK
-860 IVESYKLPSG
+860 IVEGYKLPAG
-870 VAVQVIHEEDELKDF
+870 VAVQVLHEEDPLKDF

-898 ILASVFESLSTP
+898 ILASVFESISTP

-927 LILTGNSLFSANTL
+927 LIVTHNSLFSANTL

-961 TNILRKRGYRIE
+961 TNILRKRGFRTE
-973 RALIVAG
+973 RALILAG

-994 VVAMLPLAMGDNE
+994 VIAMFPLAMGDNE

-1038 YFGLENAINWMKE
+1038 YFGLENAIIWMKG
-1051 LSVKTR
+1051 LSLRTQ
-1057 IIQLILFFIGIYLIY
+1057 IIQGVVLLLGVYLIY
-1072 TRVDSFLWQM
+1072 AHVDAFLWQM
-1082 LNTIALVMVIPGS
+1082 LDMIALVLVIPGT
-1095 TWFMMNSLRKAKE
+1095 TWFVNNSLRKAKE
-1108 TVIDPSKPIHI
+1108 SIVDPNEPIQI
-1119 KVQNLV
+1119 RIQNLV
-1125 KIYDWGSRFKREWIG
+1125 KIYNWGGRFKREWIG
-1140 NRTIRERAGHM
+1140 NTRIRERAGQV
-1151 KYYRSWRD
+1151 KYYKSWRD
-1159 FDDYVWEIPLLGFMI
+1159 FDDFVWELPILGFLF
-1174 YFTLGYLQNGLYMFI
+1174 YFTFGYLQNGLFMFLLSHI
-1189 FAHLIFFFAL
+1189 IFFFSL
-1199 FLWNPISEYLEYKG
+1199 YLWGPIREYLDYKG
-1213 ERDQIKW
+1213 ERDGLTWPSRMGKIG
-1220 LAKAA
+1220 
-1225 SLGYSLIYWV
+1225 LGFIYWILPSIMLV
-1235 LPLVFLVF
+1235 LL
-1243 FYLAWKSLGSVIMI
+1243 YLAWSSIGSVVLI
-1257 GVLWYFALSVNRTA
+1257 GILWYFALSVNRTA
-1271 QMLYNENV
+1271 EMLYVQNV
-1279 NIERLEGRFAR
+1279 NIERLQGRFAG
-1290 SRRFFFKM
+1290 SRRVFFKL

-1303 LIGRKRDAFK
+1303 IIGRKRDAFK
-1313 ALKGVSLEIE
+1313 ALKGVSLQID

-1386 SAYEFLDY
+1386 SAFEYLDY
-1394 QAILKGLTTPVARAE
+1394 QALLKGLTNPVERAT
-1409 RIEYVLTSVHLWD
+1409 RIEYVLSSVHLWD

-1509 AGNPGDMVKLADG
+1509 AGNPGDMVKLAEG
-1522 LVWQFTIPARDFD
+1522 LVWQYTIPAKEFD
-1535 SFLAKDRV
+1535 SFPAKDRV
-1543 VHHMRDGENI
+1543 VHHSREGDLI
-1553 KLRFLSTEKPAD
+1553 KLRFLAAEKPSAE
-1565 DAIVVKPV
+1565 AIQVKPV

-1583 GIKVVKQ
+1583 GIKVTN

>member
-1 MNFIINRKVLISML
+1 ML

-43 YVQISSQLEVDP
+43 YVQVSSQLEVDP

-62 IIPLEGTIGTLQGIE
+62 IVPLEGAIGTLQGIE
-77 NMESTAESRRGSIM
+77 NMESTAQSRQGSIM
-91 VEFNKNV
+91 VEFNKNI

-121 FRVTVV
+121 FKVTVV

-140 LQVLGGGDVDRVRN
+140 LQVLGSGGVDRVRN
-154 ITDLKIKTELENIDG
+154 ITDLKIKTELENVNG
-169 IAGVNVFGGHEK
+169 IAGVNVFGGREK
-181 SVEIQLDMDVC
+181 SVEIQLDMNVC

-202 RSKIAQN
+202 RNKITQN
-209 YRARAFA
+209 YKARAFT
-216 GNVYESKKEYFVQ
+216 GNVYESNRQYFVQ
-229 VTSEFDDLKE
+229 VTSEYDDLKE
-239 IGNLIIAPGPILLKD
+239 ISNLIIAPGPILLKD
-254 VAKVYFGTKEETSF
+254 VAKVYFGTKEETSY

-273 KNAVSISLVNDA
+273 KNSVSITLVNDA
-285 QSNLIDLS
+285 QSNLIELS
-293 HNTLAVIAKLNA
+293 HNTLATIARLNKD
-305 TLASKDVQIKVQ
+305 LASKDVQIKVQ

-336 VGGLLA
+336 VGGILA
-342 IMVLW
+342 IVVLW

-367 LTAFNFFYGADISI
+367 LTAFNVFFGANISI

-411 GLGKSPRDSVIQGT
+411 GIGLSPRDSVIQGT

-437 TTVTVFL
+437 TTITVFL
-444 PFLFS
+444 PFIFS
-449 DNFLVTLIGKNVGVS
+449 DNFLITLIGKNVGVS

-469 SISLFVA
+469 TISLFVA
-476 TLLVPMMAFSF
+476 MLLVPMMAYSF
-487 LKRKGSENLSFNIV
+487 LRKENSKKLSFNVV

-517 SLRKPAQTIVG
+517 SLRKPAQTIIG
-528 VLIFFF
+528 VLLFFF
-534 VSVFLCLAV
+534 ISIFLCLAV
-543 SMSNLQEVQTKA
+543 SMNNLTQVETKA
-555 FRISVTTP
+555 FSISVTMP

-574 VSQIENRIDTI
+574 VSQIEGRIDSLK
-585 AEKEDISSN
+585 EKEDVTSN
-594 IQAESATVNV
+594 IQLANATVNV
-604 ILKEDFKKTS
+604 LLKENFNKISK
-614 IRTIAQIRED
+614 RTIAQIRDDVRSRVED
-624 VQQRV
+624 VS
-629 QGIPGAVIDISDAS
+629 GAIIDISDAS
-643 ETTPSSG
+643 ETTASTGSG
-650 GGGGGGGGGAGA
+650 GGGG
-662 RQSSGGSSSMMKL
+662 SGGRQTSTGSGNMMKL
-675 LGVGSNQE
+675 LGVGANQE
-683 RIQIKGQDFDVMKNV
+683 RILIKGQDFDVMKNV
-698 AGDLQYFLES
+698 ASDLQYYLES
-708 LESMNRVRVS
+708 LESMSRVRVS

-732 LSMSE
+732 LTMSE
-737 NGVSLA
+737 NNVALG
-743 NISGELNSFSKEI
+743 NISGELNSFNKET

-761 FKQGIDEYD
+761 FKVGTDEYD
-770 ILIKEMPKLGTTVE
+770 ILIKELPKLGTTLE
-784 QQKKPRAMFDLRTL
+784 QQKKPRTIYELRNL

-810 QSLSEIIYSSGYANI
+810 QSISEIIYSSGAANI

-833 IEVTFSFVA
+833 IEVSYSFVA
-842 AAQDSKDLLAS
+842 AAQDSKDLLTS
-853 YRQEVDR
+853 YRADVDKV
-860 IVESYKLPSG
+860 VEGYKLPAG
-870 VAVQVIHEEDELKDF
+870 VAVQVLHEEDPLKDF

-898 ILASVFESLSTP
+898 ILASVFESISTP

-927 LILTGNSLFSANTL
+927 LIVTHNSLFSANTL

-961 TNILRKRGYRIE
+961 TNILRKRGFRME
-973 RALIVAG
+973 RALILAG

-994 VVAMLPLAMGDNE
+994 VIAMFPLAMGDNE

-1038 YFGLENAINWMKE
+1038 YFGLENAINWMKG
-1051 LSVKTR
+1051 LSLRTR
-1057 IIQLILFFIGIYLIY
+1057 IIQGVVALLGIYLIY
-1072 TRVDSFLWQM
+1072 ARVDSFLWQM
-1082 LNTIALVMVIPGS
+1082 LDMIALILVIPGT
-1095 TWFMMNSLRKAKE
+1095 TWFVNNSLRKAK
-1108 TVIDPSKPIHI
+1108 VSVVDPNEPIQI
-1119 KVQNLV
+1119 RVQNLV
-1125 KIYDWGSRFKREWIG
+1125 KIYNWGGRFKREWIG
-1140 NRTIRERAGHM
+1140 NTRIRERAGQV
-1151 KYYRSWRD
+1151 KYYKSWRD
-1159 FDDYVWEIPLLGFMI
+1159 FDDFIWQVPILGFLF
-1174 YFTLGYLQNGLYMFI
+1174 YFTFGYLQNGLFMFLLSHI
-1189 FAHLIFFFAL
+1189 IFFL
-1199 FLWNPISEYLEYKG
+1199 SLYLWGPIRQYLDYKG
-1213 ERDQIKW
+1213 ERDGMSRPSRVGKMGF
-1220 LAKAA
+1220 LF
-1225 SLGYSLIYWV
+1225 IYWI
-1235 LPLVFLVF
+1235 LPLIMLILL
-1243 FYLAWKSLGSVIMI
+1243 YLAWTSIGSVAMI
-1257 GVLWYFALSVNRTA
+1257 GILWYFALAVNQTA
-1271 QMLYNENV
+1271 EMLYVQNV
-1279 NIERLEGRFAR
+1279 NIERLQGRFAG
-1290 SRRFFFKM
+1290 SRRMFFKL

-1303 LIGRKRDAFK
+1303 IIGRKRDAFK
-1313 ALKGVSLEIE
+1313 ALKGVSLQID

-1386 SAYEFLDY
+1386 SAYEYLDY
-1394 QAILKGLTTPVARAE
+1394 QALLKGLTNPVERAT
-1409 RIEYVLTSVHLWD
+1409 RIEYVLSSVHLWN

-1509 AGNPGDMVKLADG
+1509 AGNPGDMVKLAEG
-1522 LVWQFTIPARDFD
+1522 LVWQYTIPAKEFD
-1535 SFLAKDRV
+1535 SFPAKDRV
-1543 VHHMRDGENI
+1543 VHHSREGDLI
-1553 KLRFLSTEKPAD
+1553 KLRFLSAEKPSAE
-1565 DAIVVKPV
+1565 AVLVKPV

-1583 GIKVVKQ
+1583 GIKVTI

>member
-15 FFGLSMMG
+15 FIGLSLMG

-43 YVQISSQLEVDP
+43 YVQVSSQLEVDP

-62 IIPLEGTIGTLQGIE
+62 IIPIEGAVGTLQGIE
-77 NMESTAESRRGSIM
+77 NIESTAESRRGSVMI
-91 VEFNKNV
+91 EFNKNV

-108 EKVDEIKASLPEQ
+108 EKIDEMKASLPEQ
-121 FRVTVV
+121 FKVTVV

-140 LQVLGGGDVDRVRN
+140 LQVLGGGGVDRVRD

-169 IAGVNVFGGHEK
+169 IAGVNIFGGRQK

-192 EAYKITAATI
+192 EAYKISAATI
-202 RSKIAQN
+202 RNKISQN
-209 YRARAFA
+209 YKARAFA
-216 GNVYESKKEYFVQ
+216 GNVYEAKKQYFVQ
-229 VTSEFDDLKE
+229 VTSEFDDLKQISE
-239 IGNLIIAPGPILLKD
+239 LVIAPGPILLKD
-254 VAKVYFGTKEETSF
+254 VAKVYFGTKDETSY

-273 KNAVSISLVNDA
+273 KNSVSISLVNDA

-293 HNTLAVIAKLNA
+293 HKTLAVISKLNES
-305 TLASKDVQIKVQ
+305 LASKDIQIKVQ

-336 VGGLLA
+336 VGGILA
-342 IMVLW
+342 IIVLW

-411 GLGKSPRDSVIQGT
+411 GMGKTPREAVVQGT

-444 PFLFS
+444 PFIFS
-449 DNFLVTLIGKNVGVS
+449 DNFLITLIGKNVGVS

-476 TLLVPMMAFSF
+476 MLLVPMMAYTF
-487 LKRKGSENLSFNIV
+487 LKKKRSLNLNFNVV

-508 QAYVMLMKY
+508 QAYVMLIKY

-534 VSVFLCLAV
+534 VTIFLCLAV
-543 SMSNLQEVQTKA
+543 SMNNLTQVQTNA
-555 FRISVTTP
+555 FRISVTMP
-563 VGSTIEATDKI
+563 AGSTIEATDKI
-574 VSQIENRIDTI
+574 VAQIESRIDTI
-585 AEKEDISSN
+585 AEKEDVSSN
-594 IQAESATVNV
+594 IQVESATVNV
-604 ILKEDFKKTS
+604 LLKADFQKTS
-614 IRTIAQIRED
+614 KRTIAQIRDD
-624 VQQRV
+624 VQKRV
-629 QGIPGAVIDISDAS
+629 QNIVGAEIDIADAS
-643 ETTPSSG
+643 ETTTSSG
-650 GGGGGGGGGAGA
+650 GGGGAGGRQSGGGGAGN
-662 RQSSGGSSSMMKL
+662 MMKL

-683 RIQIKGQDFDVMKNV
+683 RILIKGQDFDVMKNV
-698 AGDLQYFLES
+698 AGDLQYFLQN

-718 YSDNRPEVHLRFHP
+718 YTDNRPEVHLRFRP
-732 LSMSE
+732 LVLSE
-737 NGVSLA
+737 YDVSLA

-756 NTNIK
+756 NTNIQ
-761 FKQGIDEYD
+761 FKQGTDEYD
-770 ILIKEMPKLGTTVE
+770 ILIREMPKLGTTLE
-784 QQKKPRAMFDLRTL
+784 DQKKPRTIYDLRTL
-798 PIPDSKGGLHEL
+798 RIPDANGGLHEL
-810 QSLSEIIYSSGYANI
+810 QNVSEIITSSGYANI
-825 TRVNREKQ
+825 SRVNREKQ
-833 IEVTFSFVA
+833 IEVTFAFVA
-842 AAQDSKDLLAS
+842 AAQDSKELLDS
-853 YRQEVDR
+853 YRQEVDAV
-860 IVESYKLPSG
+860 VEGYKLPPG
-870 VAVQVIHEEDELKDF
+870 VAIQVLHEEDQLKDF

-898 ILASVFESLSTP
+898 ILASVFESLATP

-927 LILTGNSLFSANTL
+927 LILTGNSLFSANTM

-961 TNILRKRGYRIE
+961 TNILRKRGFRTE

-994 VVAMLPLAMGDNE
+994 VVAMLPLAMGDTE

-1038 YFGLENAINWMKE
+1038 YFGLGNAITWMKG
-1051 LSVKTR
+1051 LPLRTR
-1057 IIQLILFFIGIYLIY
+1057 IAQIVLFVLGIFLIY
-1072 TRVDSFLWQM
+1072 TKVDTFLWQM
-1082 LNTIALVMVIPGS
+1082 VDMIAIVLFIPGT
-1095 TWFMMNSLRKAKE
+1095 TWFIMNSLRKAKD
-1108 TVIDPSKPIHI
+1108 TVIDRTQPIHI

-1140 NRTIRERAGHM
+1140 NKNIRVRAGQV
-1151 KYYRSWRD
+1151 KYYNHWKD
-1159 FDDYVWEIPLLGFMI
+1159 FDDFIWQIPLLGFLL
-1174 YFTLGYLQNGLYMFI
+1174 YFTFGYLKNGLYMFI
-1189 FAHLIFFFAL
+1189 FAHLIFFFSL
-1199 FLWNPISEYLEYKG
+1199 FLWSPVSQFLRHKG
-1213 ERDQIKW
+1213 ESENKKW
-1220 LAKAA
+1220 PAILARK
-1225 SLGYSLIYWV
+1225 GYSLIYWF
-1235 LPLVFLVF
+1235 LPLIFLAL
-1243 FYLAWKSLGSVIMI
+1243 FYLAWQSIGSVVLI
-1257 GVLWYFALSVNRTA
+1257 GVLWYFALAVNVTA
-1271 QMLYNENV
+1271 EMLYNENV
-1279 NIERLEGRFAR
+1279 NIERLKGRFAR
-1290 SRRFFFKM
+1290 SRRFFFKL

-1332 NGAGKSTMMRII
+1332 NGAGKSTMMRVI

-1394 QAILKGLTTPVARAE
+1394 LGLLKGLTNPVERAE

-1422 RKDDKIGGFSGGM
+1422 RKDDKIGGYSGGM
-1435 KQRIGIAQILLHLPR
+1435 KQRIGIAEILLHLPR

-1472 LVELSRERVVIFSTH
+1472 LVELSRERIVIFSTH

-1509 AGNPGDMVKLADG
+1509 AGTPGNMVKLAEG
-1522 LVWQFTIPARDFD
+1522 LVWQYTIPAREFD
-1535 SFLAKDRV
+1535 SFPAKDRV
-1543 VHHMRDGENI
+1543 VHHMREGDLI
-1553 KLRFLSTEKPAD
+1553 KLRFLSAEKPSEE
-1565 DAIVVKPV
+1565 AILVKPV

-1583 GIKVVKQ
+1583 GIKIKK